1 MPKNNNKNLIDA
13 SKICANNE
21 AVNNLIIENLN
32 GFTEIKNLEEMQPIM
47 NGPFMLSN
55 MRRGTVMGGSYEPI
69 VATLNH
75 NEPNRKY
82 KKNKAHVFDDFTI
95 NNLSDED
102 KARLYV
108 TNAIYATS
116 KSKLLEFAEQ
126 YRKDNNYDYFKFSD
140 TDTKY
145 TMTRADFDFYYKDTK
160 ITTQTLEIK
169 AKAVVTRTKED
180 IRGFIGYNVD
190 IDDVNTVRAQ
200 NLIDDINNGIIP
212 TPTMIVKTGTGLH
225 VWYIFTSP
233 IASKNDKELQKYQ
246 TMMGLFTRKFTH
258 NPRYCGKEEETGS
271 FQHDLPIGQLM
282 RAVGNIYDKYEG
294 CNFPMR
300 GYTSGIYHDFKALN
314 EWADIPEIE
323 ISKKSSVIKYDSKK
337 ARKLSSREYQALF
350 DSFLTESVG
359 HRTRHRN
366 MLFYHMLVEGGMSFE
381 SALVTINN
389 IIDEVNRLYPIE
401 GNMLRNLTEKEAR
414 KFDPKSNKFDLKYY
428 QKYLSTGAMV
438 NSQIYKNHIKREKYR
453 TGLNNSESMKK
464 VCQETVRN
472 IKLRAESL
480 LYALVN
486 TLNNDRKNKSGE
498 AVYHGQQCIIN
509 GYDFTP
515 FVKVHS
521 STYNIGTDRRMMR
534 PVKRSYNIIDN
545 PNTTRHQIV
554 LARIFDYLNG
564 ITTQR
569 VGSTDIYS
577 NRQELIHNLLLAST
591 SQETRDRFYN
601 RYVDVKVPGRYTK
614 SSEELYREIR
624 NYFNILVSLAHHH
637 FEKIREGVRGERAY
651 ITGNILTENYNKVND
666 AIRRVLK
673 LLNAFNKK
681 REAIVKKGE
690 NVDLINAINATNNK
704 SLAFVGAR
712 ETTAQ
717 EIASNELYA
726 MLLNFT
732 NDKVSMVSRF
742 DEYENIL
749 NHINTTNVELT
760 FDDVFNLWIGNNML
774 NRQAKKNEAL
784 FIGELNRR
792 WDRLHALL
800 PIIQRTDSLI
810 RRLIHKGKGGRLRL
824 HGTFMYTCFMHHHLG
839 FLDIL
844 PPDVGFPFATVYKYV
859 GLELTEIGRQFLE
872 YNNDY
877 DKAAELTYP
886 TYDPRT
892 GKRGYSRRDFTDREY
907 MMELAKYYSLS
918 GKYRTD
924 EEVMYKAKQLA
935 IFLSNNDYRF
945 RDFRDTEI
953 RAELLSLL
961 KSEVSDYLDRLH
973 DNAVRFKQQNEVSIV
988 FEDNCDDE
996 AFVENNEIDG
1006 NTEILDETINMTL
1019 DDEEEDVFDSL
1030 EENNLWT

>member
-21 AVNNLIIENLN
+21 AVNNLITEELN
-32 GFTEIKNLEEMQPIM
+32 RFTEIENADEMTQIIK
-47 NGPFMLSN
+47 GQFVLSG
-55 MRRGTVMGGSYEPI
+55 MHRGTVMGGSYVTA
-69 VATLNH
+69 VATLYDGR
-75 NEPNRKY
+75 EY
-82 KKNKAHVFDDFTI
+82 KNKTFISDEFTLK
-95 NNLSDED
+95 NLSDED
-102 KARLYV
+102 KAHLYA

-116 KSKLLEFAEQ
+116 KSKLLESSKQ
-126 YRKDNNYDYFKFSD
+126 YAKDNNYDYCKFSD
-140 TDTKY
+140 TDTNY
-145 TMTRADFDFYYKDTK
+145 TMTSADFDCYYKGTK
-160 ITTQTLEIK
+160 LATQRLEIN
-169 AKAVVTRTKED
+169 TKKIIDRSKSD
-180 IRGFIGYNVD
+180 IRGFTGYNVD
-190 IDDVNTVRAQ
+190 IDNVDATRAK

-212 TPTMIVKTGTGLH
+212 MPTMIVKTGTGLH
-225 VWYIFTSP
+225 IWYIFTSP
-233 IASKNDKELQKYQ
+233 IATNNDKELQKYQ

-294 CNFPMR
+294 CNFPIR
-300 GYTSGIYHDFKALN
+300 GYTSGIYHDFKVLN

-323 ISKKSSVIKYDSKK
+323 ISKKSSAIKYDSKK
-337 ARKLSSREYQALF
+337 ARKLSPREYQALF

-381 SALVTINN
+381 SALIAINN
-389 IIDEVNRLYPIE
+389 IINEVNRLYPVE
-401 GNMLRNLTEKEAR
+401 GNTLRNLTEKEAH
-414 KFDPKSNKFDLKYY
+414 KFDPKSNEFDIKYY
-428 QKYLSTGAMV
+428 NKYLSTGAMV
-438 NSQIYKNHIKREKYR
+438 NSQIYKNHIKQEKHR
-453 TGLNNSESMKK
+453 TGLSQSENMKK

-472 IKLRAESL
+472 IELRAECL
-480 LYALVN
+480 LYAIVN
-486 TLNNDRKNKSGE
+486 NLNSDRKNKSGE
-498 AVYHGQQCIIN
+498 AIYHGQQCIVN
-509 GYDFTP
+509 SYDFTP
-515 FVKVHS
+515 FVMAHS
-521 STYNIGTDRRMMR
+521 TIYNLGKDDRQRT
-534 PVKRSYNIIDN
+534 VKSSYEIIDN
-545 PNTTRHQIV
+545 PNDIRYQIV
-554 LARIFDYLNG
+554 LARVFEYLNG
-564 ITTQR
+564 STIQR
-569 VGSTDIYS
+569 IGSTDIYS

-591 SQETRDRFYN
+591 SQETRDEFYN
-601 RYVDVKVPGRYTK
+601 RYIDVKVPGRYTK

-624 NYFNILVSLAHHH
+624 NYFNILVSLSHHH

-651 ITGNILTENYNKVND
+651 ITGSILTENYNKVND
-666 AIRRVLK
+666 TIRRILK
-673 LLNAFNKK
+673 LLNEFNKK
-681 REAIVKKGE
+681 REAIIKKGVS
-690 NVDLINAINATNNK
+690 VDLINAINATNNK

-712 ETTAQ
+712 ETAAQ

-732 NDKVSMVSRF
+732 NDKINMISRF

-774 NRQAKKNEAL
+774 NRQAKKDEAL

-800 PIIQRTDSLI
+800 PIIQRTDNMI
-810 RRLIHKGKGGRLRL
+810 RRLIHKGKGGKLRL
-824 HGTFMYTCFMHHHLG
+824 HGTFMYMCFMHHHLG
-839 FLDIL
+839 FLDLL
-844 PPDVGFPFATVYKYV
+844 PPDVGFPFATAYKYV

-872 YNNDY
+872 YNHDY
-877 DKAAELTYP
+877 DKATELTYP

-892 GKRGYSRRDFTDREY
+892 GKRGYSRMDFTDREY
-907 MMELAKYYSLS
+907 MMTLARYYSLS

-988 FEDNCDDE
+988 FKDNSDDE
-996 AFVENNEIDG
+996 GFVEKIDG
-1006 NTEILDETINMTL
+1006 NTEILEEVINMTL
-1019 DDEEEDVFDSL
+1019 DDDEEEDVFDSL

>member
-21 AVNNLIIENLN
+21 AVNNLITEELN
-32 GFTEIKNLEEMQPIM
+32 RFTEIENADEMTQIIK
-47 NGPFMLSN
+47 GQFVLSG
-55 MRRGTVMGGSYEPI
+55 MHRGTVMGGSYVTA
-69 VATLNH
+69 VATLYDGR
-75 NEPNRKY
+75 EY
-82 KKNKAHVFDDFTI
+82 KNKTFISDEFTLK
-95 NNLSDED
+95 NLSDED
-102 KARLYV
+102 KAHLYA

-116 KSKLLEFAEQ
+116 KSKLLESSKQ
-126 YRKDNNYDYFKFSD
+126 YAKDNNYDYCKFSD
-140 TDTKY
+140 TDTNY
-145 TMTRADFDFYYKDTK
+145 TMTSADFDCYYKGTK
-160 ITTQTLEIK
+160 LATQRLEIN
-169 AKAVVTRTKED
+169 TKKIIDRSKSD
-180 IRGFIGYNVD
+180 IRGFTGYNVD
-190 IDDVNTVRAQ
+190 IDNVDATRAK

-212 TPTMIVKTGTGLH
+212 MPTMIVKTGTGLH

-233 IASKNDKELQKYQ
+233 IAIKNEKELQKYN
-246 TMMGLFTRKFTH
+246 TMQGLFSRKFTH
-258 NPRYCGKEEETGS
+258 NQRYCGKEEETGS

-337 ARKLSSREYQALF
+337 ARKLSQREYQALF
-350 DSFLTESVG
+350 DSLLTESVG

-381 SALVTINN
+381 SALIAINN
-389 IIDEVNRLYPIE
+389 IINEVNRLYPVE
-401 GNMLRNLTEKEAR
+401 GNTLRNLTEKEAH
-414 KFDPKSNKFDLKYY
+414 KFDPKSNDFDLKYY

-438 NSQIYKNHIKREKYR
+438 NSHIYKNHIKQEKHR
-453 TGLNNSESMKK
+453 TGLSQSENMKK

-472 IKLRAESL
+472 IELRAECL

-486 TLNNDRKNKSGE
+486 DLNNDRKNKSGE
-498 AVYHGQQCIIN
+498 AIYHGQQCIVN

-515 FVKVHS
+515 FVMAHS
-521 STYNIGTDRRMMR
+521 TIYNLGKDDRQRT
-534 PVKRSYNIIDN
+534 VKSSYEIIDN
-545 PNTTRHQIV
+545 PNDIRYQIV
-554 LARIFDYLNG
+554 LARVFEYLNG
-564 ITTQR
+564 STIQR
-569 VGSTDIYS
+569 IGSTDIYS

-591 SQETRDRFYN
+591 SQETRDEFYN
-601 RYVDVKVPGRYTK
+601 RYIDVKVPGRYTK

-624 NYFNILVSLAHHH
+624 NYFNILVSLSHHH

-651 ITGNILTENYNKVND
+651 ITGSILTENYNKVND
-666 AIRRVLK
+666 TIRRILK
-673 LLNAFNKK
+673 LLNEFNKK
-681 REAIVKKGE
+681 REAIIKKGVS
-690 NVDLINAINATNNK
+690 VDLINAINATNNK
-704 SLAFVGAR
+704 SLAFVGTR
-712 ETTAQ
+712 ETAAQ
-717 EIASNELYA
+717 EVASNELYA
-726 MLLNFT
+726 RLLNFT
-732 NDKVSMVSRF
+732 NDKINMISRF

-774 NRQAKKNEAL
+774 NRQAKKDEAL

-800 PIIQRTDSLI
+800 PIIQRTDNMI
-810 RRLIHKGKGGRLRL
+810 RRLIHKGKGGKLRL
-824 HGTFMYTCFMHHHLG
+824 HGTFMYMCFMHHHLG
-839 FLDIL
+839 FLDLL
-844 PPDVGFPFATVYKYV
+844 PPDVGFPFATAYKYV

-872 YNNDY
+872 YNHDY
-877 DKAAELTYP
+877 DKATELTYP

-892 GKRGYSRRDFTDREY
+892 GKRGYSRMDFTDREY
-907 MMELAKYYSLS
+907 MMTLARYYSLS

-988 FEDNCDDE
+988 FKDNSDDE
-996 AFVENNEIDG
+996 GFVEKIDG
-1006 NTEILDETINMTL
+1006 NTEILDETVNMTL
-1019 DDEEEDVFDSL
+1019 DDEEEEDVFDSL

>member
-21 AVNNLIIENLN
+21 AVNNLITEELN
-32 GFTEIKNLEEMQPIM
+32 GFTEIKNLQEMQQIM
-47 NGPFMLSN
+47 NRPFMLSN
-55 MRRGTVMGGSYEPI
+55 MRRGTVIGGSYEPI
-69 VATLNH
+69 VATLN
-75 NEPNRKY
+75 NNRKH
-82 KKNKAHVFDDFTI
+82 KNETRVFDDFTL

-102 KARLYV
+102 KEHLYV

-116 KSKLLEFAEQ
+116 KSKLLESAEQ
-126 YRKDNNYDYFKFSD
+126 YKKDNNYDYFKFSD

-160 ITTQTLEIK
+160 LTTQTLEIK
-169 AKAVVTRTKED
+169 AKAIVERTKKD
-180 IRGFIGYNVD
+180 IRGFIGYNAD
-190 IDDVNTVRAQ
+190 IDDVNSERAK
-200 NLIDDINNGIIP
+200 NLIDNINNGVILM
-212 TPTMIVKTGTGLH
+212 PTMIIVTGTGLH
-225 VWYIFTSP
+225 LWYLFTSP
-233 IASKNDKELQKYQ
+233 IAIKNSKELQKYQ
-246 TMMGLFTRKFTH
+246 TMQGLFSRKFTH
-258 NPRYCGKEEETGS
+258 NPHYCGKEEETGS

-300 GYTSGIYHDFKALN
+300 GYTSGIYHDFKTLN

-323 ISKKSSVIKYDSKK
+323 ISKKSSAIKYDSKK
-337 ARKLSSREYQALF
+337 ARRLSVREYQALF

-381 SALVTINN
+381 NALIAINN
-389 IIDEVNRLYPIE
+389 IINEVNRQYPVE

-414 KFDPKSNKFDLKYY
+414 KFDPKSNEFDLKYY

-438 NSQIYKNHIKREKYR
+438 NSQIYKNHIKQEKYR
-453 TGLNNSESMKK
+453 TGLSQSENMKK

-472 IKLRAESL
+472 IELRAECL

-486 TLNNDRKNKSGE
+486 DLNNDRKNKSGE
-498 AVYHGQQCIIN
+498 AIYHGQQCIVN

-515 FVKVHS
+515 FVMIHS
-521 STYNIGTDRRMMR
+521 TTYNLGKDNRQRT
-534 PVKRSYNIIDN
+534 VKDSYEIVDN
-545 PNTTRHQIV
+545 PTIERHQVV
-554 LARIFDYLNG
+554 LTRVFEYLNG
-564 ITTQR
+564 VTTQR

-591 SQETRDRFYN
+591 SQETRDEFYN
-601 RYVDVKVPGRYTK
+601 RYVDIKVPGRYTK

-637 FEKIREGVRGERAY
+637 FNKIKEGVRGERAY
-651 ITGNILTENYNKVND
+651 ITGKILTENCNKVND
-666 AIRRVLK
+666 AIRRILK
-673 LLNAFNKK
+673 LLNEFNKK
-681 REAIVKKGE
+681 REIVIKKG
-690 NVDLINAINATNNK
+690 VSTDLINIINATNNK

-712 ETTAQ
+712 ETAAQ

-732 NDKVSMVSRF
+732 NDKISMVSRF

-760 FDDVFNLWIGNNML
+760 FDDVFNLWVGNNML
-774 NRQAKKNEAL
+774 NRHAKKNEAL
-784 FIGELNRR
+784 FISELNGR

-800 PIIQRTDSLI
+800 PIIQRTDSMI
-810 RRLIHKGKGGRLRL
+810 RRLIHKGKGGKLRL
-824 HGTFMYTCFMHHHLG
+824 HGTFMYMCFMHHHLG
-839 FLDIL
+839 FLDLL
-844 PPDVGFPFATVYKYV
+844 PPDVGFPFATAYKYV

-872 YNNDY
+872 YNHDY

-945 RDFRDTEI
+945 RDIRDTEI

-973 DNAVRFKQQNEVSIV
+973 DNAVRFKQQNEVTIV

-996 AFVENNEIDG
+996 ASIENSEIDG
-1006 NTEILDETINMTL
+1006 NIEILDETINMTL
-1019 DDEEEDVFDSL
+1019 DDNEEEDVFDSL
-1030 EENNLWT
+1030 EEKNLWT

>member
-13 SKICANNE
+13 SKICSNNE

-82 KKNKAHVFDDFTI
+82 KKNKACVFDDFTI

-116 KSKLLEFAEQ
+116 KSKLLESAEQ

-190 IDDVNTVRAQ
+190 IDDVNSTKAK
-200 NLIDDINNGIIP
+200 NFINDINNGAILM
-212 TPTMIVKTGTGLH
+212 PTMIIVTGTGLH
-225 VWYIFTSP
+225 IWYIFTSP
-233 IASKNDKELQKYQ
+233 IAIKNEKELQKYQ
-246 TMMGLFTRKFTH
+246 TMHGLFSRKFTH

-294 CNFPMR
+294 CNFPIR
-300 GYTSGIYHDFKALN
+300 GYTSGIYYDFKALN
-314 EWADIPEIE
+314 EWANIPEIE

-350 DSFLTESVG
+350 DSLLTESVG

-389 IIDEVNRLYPIE
+389 IINEVNRLYPVE
-401 GNMLRNLTEKEAR
+401 GNMLRNLIEKEAR
-414 KFDPKSNKFDLKYY
+414 KFDPESNEFDLKYY
-428 QKYLSTGAMV
+428 QKYLSTSAMV
-438 NSQIYKNHIKREKYR
+438 NSQIYKNHIKQEKHR
-453 TGLNNSESMKK
+453 TGLSQSENMKK

-472 IKLRAESL
+472 IKLRAECL
-480 LYALVN
+480 LYAIVN
-486 TLNNDRKNKSGE
+486 NLNNDRKNKSGE
-498 AVYHGQQCIIN
+498 AIYHRQQCIVN

-515 FVKVHS
+515 FVMAHS
-521 STYNIGTDRRMMR
+521 TIYSLGKDERQRT
-534 PVKRSYNIIDN
+534 VKSSYEIIDN
-545 PNTTRHQIV
+545 PNNIRHQIL
-554 LARIFDYLNG
+554 LARVFEYLNG

-591 SQETRDRFYN
+591 SQETRDEFYN

-614 SSEELYREIR
+614 NSEELYREIR
-624 NYFNILVSLAHHH
+624 NYFNILLSLAHHH
-637 FEKIREGVRGERAY
+637 FDKIKEGVRGERAY
-651 ITGNILTENYNKVND
+651 ITGKILTENYNKVND
-666 AIRRVLK
+666 AIRRILK
-673 LLNAFNKK
+673 LLNEFNKK
-681 REAIVKKGE
+681 REIVVKKGVS
-690 NVDLINAINATNNK
+690 VDLINAINATNNK

-732 NDKVSMVSRF
+732 NDKISMVSRF

-760 FDDVFNLWIGNNML
+760 FDNVFNLWIGNNML
-774 NRQAKKNEAL
+774 NRQAKKDEAL
-784 FIGELNRR
+784 FISELNRR

-810 RRLIHKGKGGRLRL
+810 RRLIHKGKGGKLRL
-824 HGTFMYTCFMHHHLG
+824 HGTFMYMCFMHHHLG

-844 PPDVGFPFATVYKYV
+844 PPDVGFPFATAYKYV

-872 YNNDY
+872 YNHDY
-877 DKAAELTYP
+877 DKVAELTYP

-907 MMELAKYYSLS
+907 MMTLAKYYSLS

-945 RDFRDTEI
+945 RDIRDTEI

-973 DNAVRFKQQNEVSIV
+973 DNAVRFKQQNEVTIV
-988 FEDNCDDE
+988 FEDNHDE
-996 AFVENNEIDG
+996 EYLEDG
-1006 NTEILDETINMTL
+1006 NAEILDETINMTL
-1019 DDEEEDVFDSL
+1019 DDDEEEDVFDSL
-1030 EENNLWT
+1030 EEKNLWT

>member
-13 SKICANNE
+13 SKICANDE
-21 AVNNLIIENLN
+21 AVNNLITEELN
-32 GFTEIKNLEEMQPIM
+32 GFTEIKDAEEMTQIINEQFISSDM
-47 NGPFMLSN
+47 H
-55 MRRGTVMGGSYEPI
+55 RGTVMGGSYEPA
-69 VATLNH
+69 VATLYDGR
-75 NEPNRKY
+75 EY
-82 KKNKAHVFDDFTI
+82 KNKTFISDEFTLK
-95 NNLSDED
+95 NLSDED
-102 KARLYV
+102 KAHLYV

-116 KSKLLEFAEQ
+116 KSKLLESSRQ
-126 YRKDNNYDYFKFSD
+126 YAKENNYDYCKFSD
-140 TDTKY
+140 TDTNY
-145 TMTRADFDFYYKDTK
+145 TMTSADFDCYYKGTK
-160 ITTQTLEIK
+160 LATQRLEINTK
-169 AKAVVTRTKED
+169 KIIDRTKPN

-190 IDDVNTVRAQ
+190 IDNVDDVRAK
-200 NLIDDINNGIIP
+200 NIIDDINNDVIP
-212 TPTMIVKTGTGLH
+212 KPTMIVKTGTGLH

-233 IASKNDKELQKYQ
+233 IATKNDKELKKYQ

-323 ISKKSSVIKYDSKK
+323 ISKKSSAIKYDSKK
-337 ARKLSSREYQALF
+337 ARRLSAREYQALF

-366 MLFYHMLVEGGMSFE
+366 ILFYHMLVEGGMSFE
-381 SALVTINN
+381 NALIAINN
-389 IIDEVNRLYPIE
+389 IINEVNRLYPVE
-401 GNMLRNLTEKEAR
+401 GNMLRNLTVNEAR
-414 KFDPKSNKFDLKYY
+414 KFDPKSNEFDLKYY

-438 NSQIYKNHIKREKYR
+438 NSQIYKNHIKQEKHR
-453 TGLNNSESMKK
+453 TGLSQSENMKK

-472 IKLRAESL
+472 IELRAECL
-480 LYALVN
+480 LYALIN
-486 TLNNDRKNKSGE
+486 NLNNDRKNKSGE
-498 AVYHGQQCIIN
+498 AIYHGQQCIVN

-515 FVKVHS
+515 FVMAHS
-521 STYNIGTDRRMMR
+521 TIYNLGKDDRQRT
-534 PVKRSYNIIDN
+534 VKSSYEIIDN
-545 PNTTRHQIV
+545 PNDIRYQIV
-554 LARIFDYLNG
+554 LARVFEYLNG
-564 ITTQR
+564 STIQR
-569 VGSTDIYS
+569 IGSTDIYS

-591 SQETRDRFYN
+591 SQETRDEFYN

-624 NYFNILVSLAHHH
+624 NYFNILVSLSHHH

-651 ITGNILTENYNKVND
+651 ITGSILTENYNKVND
-666 AIRRVLK
+666 AIRRISK
-673 LLNAFNKK
+673 LLNEFNKK
-681 REAIVKKGE
+681 REAIIKKGE

-704 SLAFVGAR
+704 SLAFVGNR
-712 ETTAQ
+712 ETAAQ

-726 MLLNFT
+726 MLLNYT
-732 NDKVSMVSRF
+732 DNNLTMVSRF

-749 NHINTTNVELT
+749 NHINTTNIELT
-760 FDDVFNLWIGNNML
+760 FDNVFNLWIGNNML
-774 NRQAKKNEAL
+774 SRQAKKNEAL
-784 FIGELNRR
+784 FISELNRR

-824 HGTFMYTCFMHHHLG
+824 HGTFMYMCFMHHHLG

-844 PPDVGFPFATVYKYV
+844 PPDVGFPFATAYKYV
-859 GLELTEIGRQFLE
+859 GLELTNIGRQFLE
-872 YNNDY
+872 YNHDY

-907 MMELAKYYSLS
+907 MMELAKYYRLS

-935 IFLSNNDYRF
+935 IFLCNNDYRF
-945 RDFRDTEI
+945 RDIRDTEI
-953 RAELLSLL
+953 RAELLTLL
-961 KSEVSDYLDRLH
+961 KFETSDYLDRLH
-973 DNAVRFKQQNEVSIV
+973 DNAIRFKQQSEVSIV
-988 FEDNCDDE
+988 FEDNH
-996 AFVENNEIDG
+996 NEEYLEDG
-1006 NTEILDETINMTL
+1006 NTEILDEVINMTL
-1019 DDEEEDVFDSL
+1019 DDEEEEDVFDNF

>member
-21 AVNNLIIENLN
+21 AVNNLITEELN
-32 GFTEIKNLEEMQPIM
+32 RFTEIKNLEEMQQIM

-69 VATLNH
+69 VATLYDG
-75 NEPNRKY
+75 KGY
-82 KKNKAHVFDDFTI
+82 KNKTFISDEFTLK
-95 NNLSDED
+95 NLSDED
-102 KARLYV
+102 KAHLYV

-116 KSKLLEFAEQ
+116 KSKLLESAEQ
-126 YRKDNNYDYFKFSD
+126 YKKDNNYDYFKFSD

-145 TMTRADFDFYYKDTK
+145 TMTSADFDFYYKDTK
-160 ITTQTLEIK
+160 VTTQTLKINT
-169 AKAVVTRTKED
+169 KAVVKHTKED
-180 IRGFIGYNVD
+180 IRGFTSYNIDIDNVD
-190 IDDVNTVRAQ
+190 TVRAK
-200 NLIDDINNGIIP
+200 NLIDDINNDVIP

-225 VWYIFTSP
+225 IWYIFTSP
-233 IASKNDKELQKYQ
+233 IASKNSKELQKYQ

-258 NPRYCGKEEETGS
+258 DPRYCGKEEETGS

-323 ISKKSSVIKYDSKK
+323 ISKKSSAIKYDSKK

-350 DSFLTESVG
+350 DSLLTESVG

-366 MLFYHMLVEGGMSFE
+366 ILFYHMLVEGGMTFNN
-381 SALVTINN
+381 ALITINN
-389 IIDEVNRLYPIE
+389 IINEVNRQYPVE

-414 KFDPKSNKFDLKYY
+414 KFDPKSNEFDLKYY

-438 NSQIYKNHIKREKYR
+438 NSQIYKNHIKQEKYR
-453 TGLNNSESMKK
+453 TGLNRSENMKR
-464 VCQETVRN
+464 VSQEVVRN
-472 IKLRAESL
+472 IELRSECL
-480 LYALVN
+480 LYAIVN

-498 AVYHGQQCIIN
+498 AIYHGQQCIIGN
-509 GYDFTP
+509 YDFTP
-515 FVKVHS
+515 FVMTHNNI
-521 STYNIGTDRRMMR
+521 YNLGNDKRQRT
-534 PVKRSYNIIDN
+534 VKDSYEIIDN
-545 PNTTRHQIV
+545 PNIERYQIM
-554 LARIFDYLNG
+554 LGRIFEYLNG
-564 ITTQR
+564 NTTQR
-569 VGSTDIYS
+569 IGSTDIYS

-591 SQETRDRFYN
+591 SQETRNEFYN
-601 RYVDVKVPGRYTK
+601 RYVDVKIPCRYTK
-614 SSEELYREIR
+614 TSEELYREIR

-637 FEKIREGVRGERAY
+637 FNKIKEGVRGERAY
-651 ITGNILTENYNKVND
+651 ITGNTLTENCNKVNN
-666 AIRRVLK
+666 AIKRMLK
-673 LLNAFNKK
+673 LLNAFKVK
-681 REAIVKKGE
+681 RENVVKKGVS
-690 NVDLINAINATNNK
+690 VDLINAINATNNK

-712 ETTAQ
+712 ETMAQ

-732 NDKVSMVSRF
+732 NDKISMVSRF
-742 DEYENIL
+742 NEYENIL

-760 FDDVFNLWIGNNML
+760 FDNVFNIWIGNNML

-810 RRLIHKGKGGRLRL
+810 RRLIHKGKGGKLRL
-824 HGTFMYTCFMHHHLG
+824 HGTFMYMCFMHHHLG

-844 PPDVGFPFATVYKYV
+844 PPDVGFPFATAYKYV

-872 YNNDY
+872 YNHDY

-907 MMELAKYYSLS
+907 MMTLARYYSLS

-973 DNAVRFKQQNEVSIV
+973 DNAVRFKQQNEVTIV
-988 FEDNCDDE
+988 FGDSCDNE
-996 AFVENNEIDG
+996 AFVENSEIDG

-1030 EENNLWT
+1030 EEKNLWT

>member
-1 MPKNNNKNLIDA
+1 MPNNNKNLIDA

-21 AVNNLIIENLN
+21 VVNNLITEELNRFNEIE
-32 GFTEIKNLEEMQPIM
+32 NLEEMQQIM
-47 NGPFMLSN
+47 NGPFMSSN

-69 VATLNH
+69 VATLN
-75 NEPNRKY
+75 NDRKC
-82 KKNKAHVFDDFTI
+82 KNIARVFDDFTL

-102 KARLYV
+102 KAHLYV

-116 KSKLLEFAEQ
+116 KSKLLESAEQ

-190 IDDVNTVRAQ
+190 IDDVNSTRAK
-200 NLIDDINNGIIP
+200 NFINDINNGAILM
-212 TPTMIVKTGTGLH
+212 PTMIIVTGTGLH
-225 VWYIFTSP
+225 IWYIFTSP
-233 IASKNDKELQKYQ
+233 IAIKNKKELQKYQ
-246 TMMGLFTRKFTH
+246 TMHGLFSRKFTH

-294 CNFPMR
+294 CNFPIR
-300 GYTSGIYHDFKALN
+300 GYTSGIYYDFKALN
-314 EWADIPEIE
+314 EWANIPEIE
-323 ISKKSSVIKYDSKK
+323 TSKKSSVIKYDSKK

-350 DSFLTESVG
+350 DSLLTESVG

-389 IIDEVNRLYPIE
+389 IINEVNRLYPVE

-414 KFDPKSNKFDLKYY
+414 KFDPKSNEFDLKYY

-438 NSQIYKNHIKREKYR
+438 NSQIYKNHIKQEKHR
-453 TGLNNSESMKK
+453 TGLSQSENMKK

-472 IKLRAESL
+472 IKLRAECL
-480 LYALVN
+480 LYAIVN
-486 TLNNDRKNKSGE
+486 NLNNDRKNKSGE
-498 AVYHGQQCIIN
+498 AIYHRQQCIVN

-515 FVKVHS
+515 FVMAHS
-521 STYNIGTDRRMMR
+521 TIYNLGKDERQRT
-534 PVKRSYNIIDN
+534 VKSSYEIIDN
-545 PNTTRHQIV
+545 PNNIRHQIL
-554 LARIFDYLNG
+554 LARVFEYLNG

-591 SQETRDRFYN
+591 SQETRDEFYN

-614 SSEELYREIR
+614 NSEELYREIR
-624 NYFNILVSLAHHH
+624 NYFNILLSLAHHH
-637 FEKIREGVRGERAY
+637 FDKIKEGVRGERAY
-651 ITGNILTENYNKVND
+651 ITGKILTENYNKVND
-666 AIRRVLK
+666 AIRRILK
-673 LLNAFNKK
+673 LLNEFNKK
-681 REAIVKKGE
+681 REIVVKKGVS
-690 NVDLINAINATNNK
+690 VDLINAINATNNK

-732 NDKVSMVSRF
+732 NDKISMVSRF

-760 FDDVFNLWIGNNML
+760 FDNVFNLWIGNNML
-774 NRQAKKNEAL
+774 NRQAKKDEAL
-784 FIGELNRR
+784 FISELNRR

-810 RRLIHKGKGGRLRL
+810 RRLIHKGKGGKLRL
-824 HGTFMYTCFMHHHLG
+824 HGTFMYMCFMHHHLG

-872 YNNDY
+872 YNHDY

-907 MMELAKYYSLS
+907 MMALAKYYSLS

-945 RDFRDTEI
+945 KDFRDTEI

-996 AFVENNEIDG
+996 AVVENNEIDS
-1006 NTEILDETINMTL
+1006 NTEILDETINIVL
-1019 DDEEEDVFDSL
+1019 DDDEEEDIFDSL
-1030 EENNLWT
+1030 EEKNLLT

>member
-21 AVNNLIIENLN
+21 AVNNLITEELN

-47 NGPFMLSN
+47 NGPFMSSN
-55 MRRGTVMGGSYEPI
+55 MRRGTVMGGCYEPI
-69 VATLNH
+69 VATLN
-75 NEPNRKY
+75 NDRKRR
-82 KKNKAHVFDDFTI
+82 NITRVFDDFTL

-102 KARLYV
+102 KTRLYV

-116 KSKLLEFAEQ
+116 KSKLLESAEQ
-126 YRKDNNYDYFKFSD
+126 YKKDNNYDYFKFSD

-160 ITTQTLEIK
+160 LTTQTLEIK

-190 IDDVNTVRAQ
+190 IDDVDSTRAK
-200 NLIDDINNGIIP
+200 NLIDDINNGVIP

-233 IASKNDKELQKYQ
+233 IATKNEKELQKYQ
-246 TMMGLFTRKFTH
+246 TMHGLFSRKFTH

-337 ARKLSSREYQALF
+337 ARKLSQREYQALF
-350 DSFLTESVG
+350 DSLLTESVG

-366 MLFYHMLVEGGMSFE
+366 MLFYHMLVEGGMTFE
-381 SALVTINN
+381 RALIVINN
-389 IIDEVNRLYPIE
+389 MINEVNRLYPVE

-414 KFDPKSNKFDLKYY
+414 KFDPKSNEFDIKYY
-428 QKYLSTGAMV
+428 NKYLSTSAIV
-438 NSQIYKNHIKREKYR
+438 NSQIYKNHIKQEKHR
-453 TGLNNSESMKK
+453 TGLSQSENMKK
-464 VCQETVRN
+464 VSQETVRN
-472 IKLRAESL
+472 IELRAECL

-498 AVYHGQQCIIN
+498 AIYNRQQCIIGN
-509 GYDFTP
+509 YDFTP
-515 FVKVHS
+515 FVMSHS
-521 STYNIGTDRRMMR
+521 TTYNLGKDKRQRT
-534 PVKRSYNIIDN
+534 VKDSYEIINN
-545 PNTTRHQIV
+545 PNDSRYQIV
-554 LARIFDYLNG
+554 LARVFEYLNG
-564 ITTQR
+564 NTIQR
-569 VGSTDIYS
+569 IGSTDIYS

-591 SQETRDRFYN
+591 SQETRDEFYN
-601 RYVDVKVPGRYTK
+601 RYSSVTVPGRYTLN
-614 SSEELYREIR
+614 SEELYREIR
-624 NYFNILVSLAHHH
+624 NYFNILLSLAHHH
-637 FEKIREGVRGERAY
+637 FNKIKEGVRGERSY
-651 ITGNILTENYNKVND
+651 ITGSILTENYNKVND
-666 AIRRVLK
+666 AIRRILK
-673 LLNAFNKK
+673 LLNEFNKK
-681 REAIVKKGE
+681 RETVVKKGQS
-690 NVDLINAINATNNK
+690 VDLINAINATNNK
-704 SLAFVGAR
+704 SLAFVGTR
-712 ETTAQ
+712 ETAAQ

-732 NDKVSMVSRF
+732 DSKIDMSSRF
-742 DEYENIL
+742 NEYENIL
-749 NHINTTNVELT
+749 NHINVTNVELT
-760 FDDVFNLWIGNNML
+760 FDNVFNLWVGNNML
-774 NRQAKKNEAL
+774 NRQAKKDEAL
-784 FIGELNRR
+784 FISELNRR

-800 PIIQRTDSLI
+800 PVIQRTDSLI
-810 RRLIHKGKGGRLRL
+810 RRLIHKGKGGKLRL
-824 HGTFMYTCFMHHHLG
+824 HGTFMYMCFMRHHLG
-839 FLDIL
+839 FLDML
-844 PPDVGFPFATVYKYV
+844 PPDVGFPFATAYKYV

-872 YNNDY
+872 YNHDY

-918 GKYRTD
+918 GKYRSD
-924 EEVMYKAKQLA
+924 EEVIYKAKQLA
-935 IFLSNNDYRF
+935 IFLCNNDYRF
-945 RDFRDTEI
+945 RDIRDTEI
-953 RAELLSLL
+953 RAELLTLL
-961 KSEVSDYLDRLH
+961 KSETSDYLDRLH
-973 DNAVRFKQQNEVSIV
+973 ESAVEFKQQNEVYVV
-988 FEDNCDDE
+988 FEDNHSE
-996 AFVENNEIDG
+996 EVSVENSEIDG
-1006 NTEILDETINMTL
+1006 NTEILDEVINMTL
-1019 DDEEEDVFDSL
+1019 DDDEEEDVFDSL
-1030 EENNLWT
+1030 EENILWT

>member
-1 MPKNNNKNLIDA
+1 MPTKNNKNLIDA
-13 SKICANNE
+13 SKICANDE
-21 AVNNLIIENLN
+21 AVNNLITEELNRFHEIENLQ
-32 GFTEIKNLEEMQPIM
+32 EMQQIM
-47 NGPFMLSN
+47 NGQFMSSN
-55 MRRGTVMGGSYEPI
+55 MHKGTVMGGSY
-69 VATLNH
+69 VTAAATLYDGR
-75 NEPNRKY
+75 EYKNRT
-82 KKNKAHVFDDFTI
+82 FISDEFTLK
-95 NNLSDED
+95 NLSDED
-102 KARLYV
+102 KAHLYI

-116 KSKLLEFAEQ
+116 KSKLLESSKQ
-126 YRKDNNYDYFKFSD
+126 YAKDNNYDYCKFSD
-140 TDTKY
+140 TDTNY
-145 TMTRADFDFYYKDTK
+145 TMTSADFDCYYKGTK
-160 ITTQTLEIK
+160 LTTQRLEINTK
-169 AKAVVTRTKED
+169 KIIDRTKPN

-190 IDDVNTVRAQ
+190 IDNVDSTRAK

-212 TPTMIVKTGTGLH
+212 MPTMIVKTGTGLH

-233 IASKNDKELQKYQ
+233 IATKNEKELQKYQ
-246 TMMGLFTRKFTH
+246 TMHGLFSRKFTH

-337 ARKLSSREYQALF
+337 ARKLSVREYQALF
-350 DSFLTESVG
+350 DSLLTESVG

-381 SALVTINN
+381 RALIVINN
-389 IIDEVNRLYPIE
+389 IIDEVNRLYPVE

-438 NSQIYKNHIKREKYR
+438 NSQIYKNHIKQEKYR
-453 TGLNNSESMKK
+453 TGLSQSENMKK

-472 IKLRAESL
+472 IELRAECL

-486 TLNNDRKNKSGE
+486 NLNNDRKNKSGE
-498 AVYHGQQCIIN
+498 AIYHGQQCIIDN
-509 GYDFTP
+509 YDFTP
-515 FVKVHS
+515 FVMVHS
-521 STYNIGTDRRMMR
+521 STYNIGTDRRMIR
-534 PVKRSYNIIDN
+534 PIKRSYAIIDN
-545 PNTTRHQIV
+545 PDTTRHQII
-554 LARIFDYLNG
+554 LGRIFEYLNG
-564 ITTQR
+564 NTTQR
-569 VGSTDIYS
+569 IGSTDIYS

-591 SQETRDRFYN
+591 SQETRDEFYN

-651 ITGNILTENYNKVND
+651 ITGKILTENYNKVND
-666 AIRRVLK
+666 TIRRILK
-673 LLNAFNKK
+673 LLNEFNKK
-681 REAIVKKGE
+681 REIVVKKGVS
-690 NVDLINAINATNNK
+690 VDLINMINATNNK

-712 ETTAQ
+712 ETAAQ

-732 NDKVSMVSRF
+732 NDKISMVNRF

-760 FDDVFNLWIGNNML
+760 FDNVFNLWIGNNML

-810 RRLIHKGKGGRLRL
+810 RRLIHKGKGGKLRL
-824 HGTFMYTCFMHHHLG
+824 HGTFMYMCFMHHHLG
-839 FLDIL
+839 FLDLL
-844 PPDVGFPFATVYKYV
+844 PPDVGFPFATTYKYV

-872 YNNDY
+872 YNHDY

-945 RDFRDTEI
+945 RDIRDTEI
-953 RAELLSLL
+953 RTELLSLL
-961 KSEVSDYLDRLH
+961 KSEVSDYLDRLY
-973 DNAVRFKQQNEVSIV
+973 DNAVKFKQQNEVTIV
-988 FEDNCDDE
+988 FEDNRDDE

-1006 NTEILDETINMTL
+1006 NTEISEETINMTL
-1019 DDEEEDVFDSL
+1019 DDEEDMFDSL
-1030 EENNLWT
+1030 EEKNLWT

>member
-21 AVNNLIIENLN
+21 TVNNLITEELN
-32 GFTEIKNLEEMQPIM
+32 GFCEIESLEEMGLIM
-47 NGPFMLSN
+47 NEPFMSSN

-75 NEPNRKY
+75 D
-82 KKNKAHVFDDFTI
+82 KKRRNMTRVFDDFTL

-102 KARLYV
+102 KAHLYV

-116 KSKLLEFAEQ
+116 KSKLLESAGKYAE
-126 YRKDNNYDYFKFSD
+126 DNNYDYFKFSD

-145 TMTRADFDFYYKDTK
+145 TMTSADLDFYYKGTK
-160 ITTQTLEIK
+160 LTTQTLKINT
-169 AKAVVTRTKED
+169 KAVVKHTKED
-180 IRGFIGYNVD
+180 IRGFTSYNIDIDNVD
-190 IDDVNTVRAQ
+190 STRAK
-200 NLIDDINNGIIP
+200 NLIDDINNGVIH

-233 IASKNDKELQKYQ
+233 IATKNEKELQKYQ
-246 TMMGLFTRKFTH
+246 TMQNLFARKFTH

-294 CNFPMR
+294 CNFPIR
-300 GYTSGIYHDFKALN
+300 GYTSGIYHDFDALN

-323 ISKKSSVIKYDSKK
+323 ISKKSSAIKYDSKK

-366 MLFYHMLVEGGMSFE
+366 LLFHHMLVEGGMTFDN
-381 SALVTINN
+381 ALTAINN
-389 IIDEVNRLYPIE
+389 MIDEVNRLYPVE
-401 GNMLRNLTEKEAR
+401 GNLLRNLTVNEAS
-414 KFDPKSNKFDLKYY
+414 KFDPNSKDFDYRYY
-428 QKYLSTGAMV
+428 TKYLSTSAMV
-438 NSQIYKNHIKREKYR
+438 DSQIYKNHIKQEKHR
-453 TGLNNSESMKK
+453 TGLSQSENMKK

-472 IKLRAESL
+472 IELRAESL

-486 TLNNDRKNKSGE
+486 NLNNDRKNKSGE
-498 AVYHGQQCIIN
+498 AIYHGQQCIIN
-509 GYDFTP
+509 DYDFTP
-515 FVKVHS
+515 FVMAHS
-521 STYNIGTDRRMMR
+521 TIYNLGKDERQRT
-534 PVKRSYNIIDN
+534 VKGSYEIIDN
-545 PNTTRHQIV
+545 PNDIRHQIV
-554 LARIFDYLNG
+554 LARVFEHLNG
-564 ITTQR
+564 STIQR
-569 VGSTDIYS
+569 IGSTDIYS
-577 NRQELIHNLLLAST
+577 NRQKLIHNLLLAST
-591 SQETRDRFYN
+591 SQETRDEFYN

-624 NYFNILVSLAHHH
+624 NYFNILVSLSHHH
-637 FEKIREGVRGERAY
+637 FNKIKEGVRGECAY
-651 ITGNILTENYNKVND
+651 ITGKILTENYNKVND
-666 AIRRVLK
+666 TIRRILK
-673 LLNAFNKK
+673 LLNEFNKK
-681 REAIVKKGE
+681 REIVVKKGVS
-690 NVDLINAINATNNK
+690 VDLINAINATNNK
-704 SLAFVGAR
+704 SLAFVGVR
-712 ETTAQ
+712 ETAAQ

-732 NDKVSMVSRF
+732 NDKINMISRF
-742 DEYENIL
+742 DMYENIL

-760 FDDVFNLWIGNNML
+760 FDDVFNLWVGNNML

-792 WDRLHALL
+792 WDRLHTLL
-800 PIIQRTDSLI
+800 PIIQRTDSMI
-810 RRLIHKGKGGRLRL
+810 RRLIHKGKGGKLRL
-824 HGTFMYTCFMHHHLG
+824 HGTFMYMCFIHHHLG

-844 PPDVGFPFATVYKYV
+844 PPDVGFPFATAYKYV
-859 GLELTEIGRQFLE
+859 GLELTNIGRQFLE
-872 YNNDY
+872 YNHDY

-892 GKRGYSRRDFTDREY
+892 GKRGYSRKDFTDREY
-907 MMELAKYYSLS
+907 MMTLAKYYSLS

-924 EEVMYKAKQLA
+924 EEVMYKTKQLA

-945 RDFRDTEI
+945 KDFRDTEI

-988 FEDNCDDE
+988 FEDNRDDE
-996 AFVENNEIDG
+996 AVIENNEIDG
-1006 NTEILDETINMTL
+1006 NTEISEETINIVL

>member
-1 MPKNNNKNLIDA
+1 MPTKDNKNLIDA

-21 AVNNLIIENLN
+21 AVNNLITEELN

-47 NGPFMLSN
+47 NGPFMSSN

-75 NEPNRKY
+75 D
-82 KKNKAHVFDDFTI
+82 KKRRNITRVFDDFTL

-102 KARLYV
+102 KTRLYV

-116 KSKLLEFAEQ
+116 KSKLLESAEQ
-126 YRKDNNYDYFKFSD
+126 YKKDNNYDYFKFSD

-160 ITTQTLEIK
+160 LTTQTLEIK
-169 AKAVVTRTKED
+169 TKAVVTRTKED

-190 IDDVNTVRAQ
+190 IDDVNSERAK
-200 NLIDDINNGIIP
+200 NLIDNINNGVILM
-212 TPTMIVKTGTGLH
+212 PTMIIVTGTGLH
-225 VWYIFTSP
+225 IWYIFTSP
-233 IASKNDKELQKYQ
+233 IAIKNEKELQKYNIMQ
-246 TMMGLFTRKFTH
+246 GLFSRKFTH
-258 NPRYCGKEEETGS
+258 NPHYCGKEEETGS

-294 CNFPMR
+294 CNFPIR

-323 ISKKSSVIKYDSKK
+323 INKKSSVIKYDSKK
-337 ARKLSSREYQALF
+337 ARKLSAREYQALF
-350 DSFLTESVG
+350 DSLLTESVG

-389 IIDEVNRLYPIE
+389 IINEVNRLYPVE

-414 KFDPKSNKFDLKYY
+414 KFDPKSNDFDLKYY

-438 NSQIYKNHIKREKYR
+438 NSQIYKNHIKQEKYR
-453 TGLNNSESMKK
+453 TGLSQSENMKK
-464 VCQETVRN
+464 LSQEVVHYIN
-472 IKLRAESL
+472 LRSECL

-486 TLNNDRKNKSGE
+486 NLNNDRKNKSGE
-498 AVYHGQQCIIN
+498 AIYYGQQCIVN

-515 FVKVHS
+515 FVMSHS
-521 STYNIGTDRRMMR
+521 TTYNLGKDNRQRT
-534 PVKRSYNIIDN
+534 VKDSYEIIDN
-545 PNTTRHQIV
+545 PTIERHQVV
-554 LARIFDYLNG
+554 LTRVFEYLNG
-564 ITTQR
+564 STIQHI
-569 VGSTDIYS
+569 GSTDIYS

-591 SQETRDRFYN
+591 SQETRDEFYN

-624 NYFNILVSLAHHH
+624 NYFNILVSLSHYH
-637 FEKIREGVRGERAY
+637 FNKIKEGVRGERAY
-651 ITGNILTENYNKVND
+651 ITGKILTENCNKVND
-666 AIRRVLK
+666 TIRRILK
-673 LLNAFNKK
+673 LLNEFNKK
-681 REAIVKKGE
+681 REIVVKKGVS
-690 NVDLINAINATNNK
+690 VDLINAINATNNK

-712 ETTAQ
+712 ETAAQ

-732 NDKVSMVSRF
+732 NDKISMVSRF

-749 NHINTTNVELT
+749 NHISTTNVELT
-760 FDDVFNLWIGNNML
+760 FDNVFNLWIGNNML

-810 RRLIHKGKGGRLRL
+810 RRLIHKGKGGKLRL
-824 HGTFMYTCFMHHHLG
+824 HGTFMYMCFMHHHLG

-872 YNNDY
+872 YNHDY

-907 MMELAKYYSLS
+907 MMTLARYYSLS

-988 FEDNCDDE
+988 FKDNSDDE
-996 AFVENNEIDG
+996 AFVENSEIDG

-1019 DDEEEDVFDSL
+1019 DDNEEEDVFDSL
-1030 EENNLWT
+1030 EEKNLWT

>member
-1 MPKNNNKNLIDA
+1 MPNNNKNLIDA

-21 AVNNLIIENLN
+21 AVNNLITEELN
-32 GFTEIKNLEEMQPIM
+32 RFTEIKNLEEMQPIM

-69 VATLNH
+69 VATLN
-75 NEPNRKY
+75 NDRKHR
-82 KKNKAHVFDDFTI
+82 NKTRVFDDFTI

-116 KSKLLEFAEQ
+116 KSKLLESAEQ
-126 YRKDNNYDYFKFSD
+126 YKKDNNYDYFKFSD

-145 TMTRADFDFYYKDTK
+145 TMTNADFDFYYKDTK
-160 ITTQTLEIK
+160 VTTQTLKINTK
-169 AKAVVTRTKED
+169 AIVTRTKED
-180 IRGFIGYNVD
+180 IRGFIGYNAD
-190 IDDVNTVRAQ
+190 IDDVDSTKAK
-200 NLIDDINNGIIP
+200 NLIDNINNGVIP
-212 TPTMIVKTGTGLH
+212 TPTMIIVTGTGAHL
-225 VWYIFTSP
+225 WYIFTSP
-233 IASKNDKELQKYQ
+233 IAIKNEKELQKYN
-246 TMMGLFTRKFTH
+246 TMQGLFSRKFTH
-258 NPRYCGKEEETGS
+258 NPHYCGKEEETGS

-350 DSFLTESVG
+350 DSLLTESVG

-366 MLFYHMLVEGGMSFE
+366 MLFYHMLVEGGMSFDN
-381 SALVTINN
+381 ALIAINN
-389 IIDEVNRLYPIE
+389 IIDEVNRLYPVE

-414 KFDPKSNKFDLKYY
+414 KFDPKSNEFDLKYY

-438 NSQIYKNHIKREKYR
+438 NSQIYKNHIKQEKYR
-453 TGLNNSESMKK
+453 TGLNRSENMKR
-464 VCQETVRN
+464 VSQEVVRN
-472 IKLRAESL
+472 IELRSECL
-480 LYALVN
+480 LYAIVN

-498 AVYHGQQCIIN
+498 AIYHGQQCIIGN
-509 GYDFTP
+509 YDFTP
-515 FVKVHS
+515 FVMTHNNI
-521 STYNIGTDRRMMR
+521 YNLGNDKRQRT
-534 PVKRSYNIIDN
+534 VKDSYEIIDN
-545 PNTTRHQIV
+545 PNIERYQIM
-554 LARIFDYLNG
+554 LGRIFEYLNG
-564 ITTQR
+564 NTTQR
-569 VGSTDIYS
+569 IGSTDIYS

-591 SQETRDRFYN
+591 SQETRNEFYN
-601 RYVDVKVPGRYTK
+601 RYVDVKIPCRYTK
-614 SSEELYREIR
+614 TSEELYREIR

-637 FEKIREGVRGERAY
+637 FNKIKEGVRGERAY

-673 LLNAFNKK
+673 LLNEFNKK
-681 REAIVKKGE
+681 RENVVKKGVS
-690 NVDLINAINATNNK
+690 VDLINAINATNNK

-732 NDKVSMVSRF
+732 NDKISMVSRF

-760 FDDVFNLWIGNNML
+760 FDNVFNLWIGNNML

-810 RRLIHKGKGGRLRL
+810 RRLIHKGKGGKLRL

-844 PPDVGFPFATVYKYV
+844 PPDVGFPFATAYKYV

-872 YNNDY
+872 YNHDY

-907 MMELAKYYSLS
+907 MMTLARYYSLS

-973 DNAVRFKQQNEVSIV
+973 DNAVKFKQQNEVTIV
-988 FEDNCDDE
+988 FGDSCDNE
-996 AFVENNEIDG
+996 AFVENSEIDG

-1019 DDEEEDVFDSL
+1019 DDNEEEDVFDSL
-1030 EENNLWT
+1030 EEKNLWT

>member
-1 MPKNNNKNLIDA
+1 MPNNNKNLIDA

-21 AVNNLIIENLN
+21 AVNNLITEELNRFNEIE
-32 GFTEIKNLEEMQPIM
+32 NLEEMQQIM
-47 NGPFMLSN
+47 NGPFMSSN

-69 VATLNH
+69 VATLN
-75 NEPNRKY
+75 NDRKC
-82 KKNKAHVFDDFTI
+82 KNIARVFDDFTL

-116 KSKLLEFAEQ
+116 KSKLLESAEQ

-145 TMTRADFDFYYKDTK
+145 TMKRADFDFYYKGTK
-160 ITTQTLEIK
+160 LTTQTLEIK
-169 AKAVVTRTKED
+169 AKVVVTRTKED

-190 IDDVNTVRAQ
+190 IDNVDSTRAK
-200 NLIDDINNGIIP
+200 NIIDDINNGVIP
-212 TPTMIVKTGTGLH
+212 MPTMIVVTGTGAHL
-225 VWYIFTSP
+225 WYLFTSP
-233 IASKNDKELQKYQ
+233 IATKNEKELQKHQ

-314 EWADIPEIE
+314 EWAEIPEIE

-337 ARKLSSREYQALF
+337 ARKLSQREYQALF
-350 DSFLTESVG
+350 DSLLTESVG

-381 SALVTINN
+381 SALVAINN
-389 IIDEVNRLYPIE
+389 IIDEVNRLYPVE
-401 GNMLRNLTEKEAR
+401 GNMLRNLTKKEAC
-414 KFDPKSNKFDLKYY
+414 KFDPKSNEFDLKYY

-438 NSQIYKNHIKREKYR
+438 NSQIYKNHIKQEKYR
-453 TGLNNSESMKK
+453 TGLNNSDSMKK

-472 IKLRAESL
+472 IELRAECL

-486 TLNNDRKNKSGE
+486 NLNNDRKNKSGE
-498 AVYHGQQCIIN
+498 AIYHGQQCIVN
-509 GYDFTP
+509 DYDFTP
-515 FVKVHS
+515 FVLTHS
-521 STYNIGTDRRMMR
+521 TTYNIGTDRRMMR
-534 PVKRSYNIIDN
+534 PVKRSYAIIDN
-545 PNTTRHQIV
+545 PDTSRHQVV
-554 LARIFDYLNG
+554 LARIFEYLNG
-564 ITTQR
+564 VTTQR

-591 SQETRDRFYN
+591 SQETRDKFYN
-601 RYVDVKVPGRYTK
+601 RYVDIKVPGRYTK

-637 FEKIREGVRGERAY
+637 FEKIREGVRSERAY

-673 LLNAFNKK
+673 LLNEFNKK
-681 REAIVKKGE
+681 REIVVKKGVS
-690 NVDLINAINATNNK
+690 VDLINAINATNNK

-732 NDKVSMVSRF
+732 NDKISMVSRF

-774 NRQAKKNEAL
+774 NRQAKKDEAL
-784 FIGELNRR
+784 FIGELNKR

-800 PIIQRTDSLI
+800 PIIQRTDSMI
-810 RRLIHKGKGGRLRL
+810 RRLIHKGKGGKLRL
-824 HGTFMYTCFMHHHLG
+824 HGTFMYMCFMHHHLG
-839 FLDIL
+839 FLDLL
-844 PPDVGFPFATVYKYV
+844 PPDVGFPFATAYKYV
-859 GLELTEIGRQFLE
+859 GLELTNIGRQFLE
-872 YNNDY
+872 YNHDY

-886 TYDPRT
+886 KYDPRT

-924 EEVMYKAKQLA
+924 EEIMYKAKQLA

-988 FEDNCDDE
+988 FEDNRDNE

-1006 NTEILDETINMTL
+1006 NAEISEEAINTFL
-1019 DDEEEDVFDSL
+1019 DDEEEDVFDNL
-1030 EENNLWT
+1030 EEKNLWT

>member
-1 MPKNNNKNLIDA
+1 MPNKNLIDA
-13 SKICANNE
+13 SKICANDE
-21 AVNNLIIENLN
+21 AVNNLITEELN
-32 GFTEIKNLEEMQPIM
+32 GFTEIKDAEEMTQIINKQFIPSDM
-47 NGPFMLSN
+47 H
-55 MRRGTVMGGSYEPI
+55 RGTVMGGSYEPA
-69 VATLNH
+69 VATLYDGR
-75 NEPNRKY
+75 EY
-82 KKNKAHVFDDFTI
+82 KNKTFISDEFTFK
-95 NNLSDED
+95 NLSDED
-102 KARLYV
+102 KAHLYA

-116 KSKLLEFAEQ
+116 KSKLLESSRQ
-126 YRKDNNYDYFKFSD
+126 YAKENNYDYCKFSD
-140 TDTKY
+140 TDTNY
-145 TMTRADFDFYYKDTK
+145 TMTSADFDCYYKGK
-160 ITTQTLEIK
+160 KLATQRLEINTK
-169 AKAVVTRTKED
+169 KIIARTKVD
-180 IRGFIGYNVD
+180 IRGFTSYNIDIDNVD
-190 IDDVNTVRAQ
+190 TVRAQ

-246 TMMGLFTRKFTH
+246 TMMNLFTRKFTH

-389 IIDEVNRLYPIE
+389 IIDEVNRLYPVE

-414 KFDPKSNKFDLKYY
+414 KFDPKNNEFDLKYY

-438 NSQIYKNHIKREKYR
+438 NSQIYKNHIKQEKYR
-453 TGLNNSESMKK
+453 TGLNNSENMKK

-472 IKLRAESL
+472 IELRAESL

-498 AVYHGQQCIIN
+498 AIYHGQQCIVN

-515 FVKVHS
+515 FVLTHS
-521 STYNIGTDRRMMR
+521 TTYNIGTDRRMMR
-534 PVKRSYNIIDN
+534 PVKRSYAIIDN
-545 PNTTRHQIV
+545 PDTPRHQVV

-564 ITTQR
+564 VTTQR

-591 SQETRDRFYN
+591 SQETRDEFYN
-601 RYVDVKVPGRYTK
+601 RYADIKVPGRYTK
-614 SSEELYREIR
+614 SSEELYREIK

-712 ETTAQ
+712 ETAAQ

-732 NDKVSMVSRF
+732 NDKISMVSRF

-760 FDDVFNLWIGNNML
+760 FDDVFNLWVGNNML

-784 FIGELNRR
+784 FISELNRR
-792 WDRLHALL
+792 WDHLHALL

-810 RRLIHKGKGGRLRL
+810 RRLIHKGKGGKLRL

-839 FLDIL
+839 FLDLL
-844 PPDVGFPFATVYKYV
+844 PPDVGFPFATAYKYV
-859 GLELTEIGRQFLE
+859 GLELTKIGRQFLE
-872 YNNDY
+872 YNHDY
-877 DKAAELTYP
+877 DKAVELTYP

-892 GKRGYSRRDFTDREY
+892 GKRGYSRMDFTDREY
-907 MMELAKYYSLS
+907 MMTLARYYSLS

-973 DNAVRFKQQNEVSIV
+973 DNAVKFKQQNEVSIV
-988 FEDNCDDE
+988 FKDNSDDE

-1006 NTEILDETINMTL
+1006 NTEMLDETINMTL

-1030 EENNLWT
+1030 EEKNLWT

>member
-1 MPKNNNKNLIDA
+1 MPNNNKNLIDA
-13 SKICANNE
+13 SKVCANNE
-21 AVNNLIIENLN
+21 AVNNLITEELNRFNEIE
-32 GFTEIKNLEEMQPIM
+32 NLEEMQQIM
-47 NGPFMLSN
+47 NGPFMSSN

-69 VATLNH
+69 VATLN
-75 NEPNRKY
+75 NDRKY
-82 KKNKAHVFDDFTI
+82 KNIARVFDDFTL

-102 KARLYV
+102 KAHLYV

-116 KSKLLEFAEQ
+116 KSKLLESAEQ

-145 TMTRADFDFYYKDTK
+145 TMKRADFDFYYKGTK
-160 ITTQTLEIK
+160 LTTQTLEIK
-169 AKAVVTRTKED
+169 AKVVVTRTKED

-190 IDDVNTVRAQ
+190 IDNVDSTKAKNI
-200 NLIDDINNGIIP
+200 IDDINNGVIP
-212 TPTMIVKTGTGLH
+212 MPTMIVVTGTGAHL
-225 VWYIFTSP
+225 WYLFTSP
-233 IASKNDKELQKYQ
+233 IATKNEKELQKHQ

-314 EWADIPEIE
+314 EWAEIPEIE

-337 ARKLSSREYQALF
+337 ARKLSQREYQALF
-350 DSFLTESVG
+350 DSLLTESVG

-381 SALVTINN
+381 SALVAINN
-389 IIDEVNRLYPIE
+389 IIDEVNRLYPVE
-401 GNMLRNLTEKEAR
+401 GNMLRNLTKKEAR
-414 KFDPKSNKFDLKYY
+414 KFDPKSNEFDLKYY

-438 NSQIYKNHIKREKYR
+438 NSQIYKNHIKQEKYR
-453 TGLNNSESMKK
+453 TGLNNSDSMKK

-472 IKLRAESL
+472 IELRAECL

-486 TLNNDRKNKSGE
+486 NLNNDRKNKSGE
-498 AVYHGQQCIIN
+498 AIYHGQQCIVN
-509 GYDFTP
+509 DYDFTP
-515 FVKVHS
+515 FVLTHS
-521 STYNIGTDRRMMR
+521 TTYNIGTDRRMMR
-534 PVKRSYNIIDN
+534 PVKRSYAIIDN
-545 PNTTRHQIV
+545 PDTSRHQVV
-554 LARIFDYLNG
+554 LARIFEYLNG
-564 ITTQR
+564 VTTQR

-591 SQETRDRFYN
+591 SQETRDKFYN
-601 RYVDVKVPGRYTK
+601 RYVDIKVPGRYTK

-712 ETTAQ
+712 ETAAQ

-732 NDKVSMVSRF
+732 NDKISMVSRF

-774 NRQAKKNEAL
+774 NRQAKKDEAL
-784 FIGELNRR
+784 FIGELNKR

-800 PIIQRTDSLI
+800 PIIQRTDSMI
-810 RRLIHKGKGGRLRL
+810 RRLIHKGKGGKLRL
-824 HGTFMYTCFMHHHLG
+824 HGTFMYMCFMHHHLG
-839 FLDIL
+839 FLDLL
-844 PPDVGFPFATVYKYV
+844 PPDVGFPFATAYKYV
-859 GLELTEIGRQFLE
+859 GLELTNIGRQFLE
-872 YNNDY
+872 YNHDY

-886 TYDPRT
+886 KYDPRT

-924 EEVMYKAKQLA
+924 EEIMYKAKQLA

-988 FEDNCDDE
+988 FEDNRDNE

-1006 NTEILDETINMTL
+1006 NAEISEEAINTFL
-1019 DDEEEDVFDSL
+1019 DDEEEDVFDNL
-1030 EENNLWT
+1030 EEKNLWT

>member
-1 MPKNNNKNLIDA
+1 MPNNNKNLIDA
-13 SKICANNE
+13 SKIYANNE
-21 AVNNLIIENLN
+21 AVNNLITEELN
-32 GFTEIKNLEEMQPIM
+32 RFTEIKNLEEMQPIM

-69 VATLNH
+69 VATLN
-75 NEPNRKY
+75 NDRKHR
-82 KKNKAHVFDDFTI
+82 NKTRVFDDFTL

-116 KSKLLEFAEQ
+116 KSKLLESAEQ
-126 YRKDNNYDYFKFSD
+126 YKKDNNYDYFKFSD

-145 TMTRADFDFYYKDTK
+145 TMTSADFDFYYKDTK
-160 ITTQTLEIK
+160 VTTQTLKINT
-169 AKAVVTRTKED
+169 KAVVKHTKED
-180 IRGFIGYNVD
+180 IRGFTSYNVD
-190 IDDVNTVRAQ
+190 IDNVDSTRAK
-200 NLIDDINNGIIP
+200 NLIDDINNGVIP
-212 TPTMIVKTGTGLH
+212 TPTMIVVTGTGAHL
-225 VWYIFTSP
+225 WYIFTSP
-233 IASKNDKELQKYQ
+233 IATKNEKELQKYQ

-350 DSFLTESVG
+350 DSLLTESVG

-389 IIDEVNRLYPIE
+389 IINEVNRLYPVE

-414 KFDPKSNKFDLKYY
+414 KFDPKSNEFDLKYY
-428 QKYLSTGAMV
+428 QKYLSTSAMV
-438 NSQIYKNHIKREKYR
+438 NSQIYKNHIKQEKYR
-453 TGLNNSESMKK
+453 TGLSQSENMKK

-472 IKLRAESL
+472 IELRAECL

-486 TLNNDRKNKSGE
+486 DLNNDRKNKSGE
-498 AVYHGQQCIIN
+498 AIYHGQQCIVN

-515 FVKVHS
+515 FVMTHS
-521 STYNIGTDRRMMR
+521 TTYNLGKDNRQRT
-534 PVKRSYNIIDN
+534 VKDSYEIVDN
-545 PNTTRHQIV
+545 PTIERHQVV
-554 LARIFDYLNG
+554 LTRVFEYLNG
-564 ITTQR
+564 VTTQR

-591 SQETRDRFYN
+591 SQETRDEFYN
-601 RYVDVKVPGRYTK
+601 RYVDIKVPGRYTK

-637 FEKIREGVRGERAY
+637 FEKIREGVRGEHAY
-651 ITGNILTENYNKVND
+651 ITGKILTENCNKVND
-666 AIRRVLK
+666 AIRRILK
-673 LLNAFNKK
+673 LLNEFNKK
-681 REAIVKKGE
+681 REIVVKKGVS
-690 NVDLINAINATNNK
+690 VDLINAINATNNK

-732 NDKVSMVSRF
+732 NDKISMVSRF

-749 NHINTTNVELT
+749 NHISTTNVELT

-810 RRLIHKGKGGRLRL
+810 RRLIHKGKGGKLRL

-844 PPDVGFPFATVYKYV
+844 PPDVGFPFATAYKYV

-872 YNNDY
+872 YNHDY

-907 MMELAKYYSLS
+907 MMMLAKYYSLS

-973 DNAVRFKQQNEVSIV
+973 DNAVRFKQQNEVTIV
-988 FEDNCDDE
+988 FEDNHNE
-996 AFVENNEIDG
+996 EVSIENSETDG
-1006 NTEILDETINMTL
+1006 DTEILDETINMTL
-1019 DDEEEDVFDSL
+1019 DDNEEEDVFDSL
-1030 EENNLWT
+1030 EEKNLWT

>member
-21 AVNNLIIENLN
+21 AVNNLITEELN
-32 GFTEIKNLEEMQPIM
+32 RFTEIKNLEEMQPIM

-69 VATLNH
+69 VATLN
-75 NEPNRKY
+75 NDRKHR
-82 KKNKAHVFDDFTI
+82 NKTRVFDDFTI
-95 NNLSDED
+95 NNLSNED

-116 KSKLLEFAEQ
+116 KSKLLELAGQ
-126 YRKDNNYDYFKFSD
+126 YAKDNNYDYFKFSD

-145 TMTRADFDFYYKDTK
+145 TMTRANFDFYYKDTK
-160 ITTQTLEIK
+160 VTTQTLEIK
-169 AKAVVTRTKED
+169 TKAVVERTKKN
-180 IRGFIGYNVD
+180 IRGFIGYNAD
-190 IDDVNTVRAQ
+190 IDDVDSTRAK
-200 NLIDDINNGIIP
+200 NLIDDINNGVIP
-212 TPTMIVKTGTGLH
+212 TPTMIVITGTGAHL
-225 VWYIFTSP
+225 WYIFTSP
-233 IASKNDKELQKYQ
+233 IATKNEKELQKYQ

-300 GYTSGIYHDFKALN
+300 GYASGIYHDFKALN

-323 ISKKSSVIKYDSKK
+323 ISKKSSAIKYDSKK
-337 ARKLSSREYQALF
+337 ARKLSQREYQALF
-350 DSFLTESVG
+350 DSLLTESVG

-366 MLFYHMLVEGGMSFE
+366 MLFYHMLVEGRMSFE
-381 SALVTINN
+381 NALITINN
-389 IIDEVNRLYPIE
+389 IINEVNRQYPVE

-414 KFDPKSNKFDLKYY
+414 KFDPKSNEFDLKYY
-428 QKYLSTGAMV
+428 QKYLSTNAMV
-438 NSQIYKNHIKREKYR
+438 NSQIYKNHIKQEKHR
-453 TGLNNSESMKK
+453 TGLSQSENMKK

-472 IKLRAESL
+472 IKLRAECL
-480 LYALVN
+480 LYAIVN
-486 TLNNDRKNKSGE
+486 NLNNDRKNKSGE
-498 AVYHGQQCIIN
+498 AIYHRQQCIVN

-515 FVKVHS
+515 FVMAHS
-521 STYNIGTDRRMMR
+521 TIYNLGKDERQRT
-534 PVKRSYNIIDN
+534 VKSSYEIIDN
-545 PNTTRHQIV
+545 PNNIRHQIL
-554 LARIFDYLNG
+554 LARVFEYLNG

-569 VGSTDIYS
+569 VGSTNIYS

-591 SQETRDRFYN
+591 SQETRDEFYN

-614 SSEELYREIR
+614 NSEELYREIR
-624 NYFNILVSLAHHH
+624 NYFNILLSLAHHH
-637 FEKIREGVRGERAY
+637 FDKIKEGVRGERAY
-651 ITGNILTENYNKVND
+651 ITGKILTENYNKVND
-666 AIRRVLK
+666 AIRRILK
-673 LLNAFNKK
+673 LLNEFNKK
-681 REAIVKKGE
+681 REIVVKKGVS
-690 NVDLINAINATNNK
+690 VDLINMINATNNK
-704 SLAFVGAR
+704 SLTFVGAR

-732 NDKVSMVSRF
+732 NDKISMVNRF

-760 FDDVFNLWIGNNML
+760 FDNVFNLWIGNNML

-810 RRLIHKGKGGRLRL
+810 RRLIHKGKGGKLRL
-824 HGTFMYTCFMHHHLG
+824 HGTFMYMCFMHHHLG

-877 DKAAELTYP
+877 DKVAELTYP

-907 MMELAKYYSLS
+907 MMTLARYYSLS

-953 RAELLSLL
+953 RTELLSLL

-988 FEDNCDDE
+988 FEDNCDNE

-1006 NTEILDETINMTL
+1006 NTEILDETINIVL
-1019 DDEEEDVFDSL
+1019 DDDEEDVFDSL
-1030 EENNLWT
+1030 EEKNLWT

>member
-21 AVNNLIIENLN
+21 AVNNLITEELN
-32 GFTEIKNLEEMQPIM
+32 RFTEIKNLEEMQPIM

-55 MRRGTVMGGSYEPI
+55 MHRGTVMGGSYEPI
-69 VATLNH
+69 VATLN
-75 NEPNRKY
+75 NDRKHR
-82 KKNKAHVFDDFTI
+82 NKTCVFDDFTI
-95 NNLSDED
+95 NNLSNED
-102 KARLYV
+102 RARLYV

-116 KSKLLEFAEQ
+116 KSKLLESVEQ
-126 YRKDNNYDYFKFSD
+126 YKKDNNYDYFKFSD

-145 TMTRADFDFYYKDTK
+145 TMTSADFDFYYKDTK
-160 ITTQTLEIK
+160 VTTQTLKINT
-169 AKAVVTRTKED
+169 KAVVKHTKKD
-180 IRGFIGYNVD
+180 IRGFTSYNVD
-190 IDDVNTVRAQ
+190 IDNVDSTRAK
-200 NLIDDINNGIIP
+200 NLIDDINNGVIP
-212 TPTMIVKTGTGLH
+212 TPTMIVVTGTGAHL
-225 VWYIFTSP
+225 WYIFTSP
-233 IASKNDKELQKYQ
+233 IATKNEKELQKYQ

-337 ARKLSSREYQALF
+337 ARKLSQREYQALF
-350 DSFLTESVG
+350 DSLLTESVG

-366 MLFYHMLVEGGMSFE
+366 MLFYHMLVEGEMSFDN
-381 SALVTINN
+381 ALITINN
-389 IIDEVNRLYPIE
+389 MINEVNRLYPVE

-414 KFDPKSNKFDLKYY
+414 KFDPKSNEFDLKYY
-428 QKYLSTGAMV
+428 QKYLSTSAMV
-438 NSQIYKNHIKREKYR
+438 NSQIYKNHIKQEKYR
-453 TGLNNSESMKK
+453 TGLNRSENIKK
-464 VCQETVRN
+464 VSQEVVRN
-472 IKLRAESL
+472 IELCAECL

-486 TLNNDRKNKSGE
+486 VLNNNRKNKSGE
-498 AVYHGQQCIIN
+498 AIYHGQQCIVGN
-509 GYDFTP
+509 YDFTP
-515 FVKVHS
+515 FVMTHS
-521 STYNIGTDRRMMR
+521 NTYNLGNDRLQRA
-534 PVKRSYNIIDN
+534 VKRSYKIIDN
-545 PNTTRHQIV
+545 PTIERHQVV
-554 LARIFDYLNG
+554 LSRVFDYLNG
-564 ITTQR
+564 ITVQR
-569 VGSTDIYS
+569 IGSTDIYS
-577 NRQELIHNLLLAST
+577 NHQEFIHNLLLAST
-591 SQETRDRFYN
+591 SQETRDEFYN
-601 RYVDVKVPGRYTK
+601 RYSNVTVPGRYTK
-614 SSEELYREIR
+614 NSEELYREIR
-624 NYFNILVSLAHHH
+624 NYFNILLSLAHHH
-637 FEKIREGVRGERAY
+637 LNKIKEGVRGERAY

-666 AIRRVLK
+666 AIRRILN

-681 REAIVKKGE
+681 REIIIKKGE
-690 NVDLINAINATNNK
+690 NVDLINAINVTNNK
-704 SLAFVGAR
+704 SSAFVGAR

-732 NDKVSMVSRF
+732 NDKISMVSRF

-749 NHINTTNVELT
+749 NHINVTNIEPT
-760 FDDVFNLWIGNNML
+760 FDNVFNLWVGINML
-774 NRQAKKNEAL
+774 NRQAKKDEAL
-784 FIGELNRR
+784 FISELNRR

-800 PIIQRTDSLI
+800 PVIQRTDSLI
-810 RRLIHKGKGGRLRL
+810 RRLIHKGKGGKLRL
-824 HGTFMYTCFMHHHLG
+824 HGTFMYMCFMHHHLG

-844 PPDVGFPFATVYKYV
+844 PPDVGFPFATAYKYV

-872 YNNDY
+872 YNHDY

-907 MMELAKYYSLS
+907 MMALAKYYSLS

-924 EEVMYKAKQLA
+924 EEVMYNAKQLA

-945 RDFRDTEI
+945 RDIRDTEI

-961 KSEVSDYLDRLH
+961 KFEVSDYLDRLH

-996 AFVENNEIDG
+996 VFVENNEIDG
-1006 NTEILDETINMTL
+1006 NTEILDETINIVL

-1030 EENNLWT
+1030 EEKNLWT

>member
-1 MPKNNNKNLIDA
+1 MPTKDNKNLIDA

-21 AVNNLIIENLN
+21 AVNNLITKELN
-32 GFTEIKNLEEMQPIM
+32 GFTEIKNVDEMTQIIK
-47 NGPFMLSN
+47 GQFVLSD
-55 MRRGTVMGGSYEPI
+55 MHRGTVMGGSYVTA
-69 VATLNH
+69 VATLYDG
-75 NEPNRKY
+75 KGY
-82 KKNKAHVFDDFTI
+82 KNKTFISDEFTLK
-95 NNLSDED
+95 NLSDED
-102 KARLYV
+102 KAHLYV
-108 TNAIYATS
+108 TNAVYATS
-116 KSKLLEFAEQ
+116 KSKLLESSKQ
-126 YRKDNNYDYFKFSD
+126 YAKDNNYDYCKFSD
-140 TDTKY
+140 TDTNY
-145 TMTRADFDFYYKDTK
+145 TMTSADFDCYYKGTK
-160 ITTQTLEIK
+160 LATQRLEIN
-169 AKAVVTRTKED
+169 TKKIIDRSKLD
-180 IRGFIGYNVD
+180 IRGFTGYNID
-190 IDDVNTVRAQ
+190 IDDVNSTKAK
-200 NLIDDINNGIIP
+200 NLIDNINNNVIP
-212 TPTMIVKTGTGLH
+212 TPTMIIKTGTGLH

-233 IASKNDKELQKYQ
+233 IAIKNEKELQKYN
-246 TMMGLFTRKFTH
+246 TMQGLFSRKFTH
-258 NPRYCGKEEETGS
+258 NPHYCGKEEETGS

-337 ARKLSSREYQALF
+337 ARKLSQREYQALF

-389 IIDEVNRLYPIE
+389 IINEVNRLYPVE
-401 GNMLRNLTEKEAR
+401 GNMLRNLTEKEAH
-414 KFDPKSNKFDLKYY
+414 KFDPKSNDFDLKYY

-438 NSQIYKNHIKREKYR
+438 NSQIYKNYIKQEKYR
-453 TGLNNSESMKK
+453 TGLSQSENMKK

-472 IKLRAESL
+472 IELRAECL

-486 TLNNDRKNKSGE
+486 NLNNDRKNKSGE
-498 AVYHGQQCIIN
+498 AIYHGQQCIIN
-509 GYDFTP
+509 DYDFTP
-515 FVKVHS
+515 FVMVHS

-534 PVKRSYNIIDN
+534 PIKRSYAIIDN
-545 PNTTRHQIV
+545 PDTTRHQIV
-554 LARIFDYLNG
+554 LGRIFEYLNG
-564 ITTQR
+564 NITQR
-569 VGSTDIYS
+569 IGSTDIYS

-591 SQETRDRFYN
+591 SQETRDEFYN
-601 RYVDVKVPGRYTK
+601 RYVDIKVPGRYTK

-712 ETTAQ
+712 ETAAQ

-732 NDKVSMVSRF
+732 NDKISMVSRF

-774 NRQAKKNEAL
+774 NRQAKKDEAL
-784 FIGELNRR
+784 FISELNRR
-792 WDRLHALL
+792 WNRLHALL

-810 RRLIHKGKGGRLRL
+810 RRLIHKGKGGKLRL
-824 HGTFMYTCFMHHHLG
+824 HGTFMYMCFMHHHLG

-844 PPDVGFPFATVYKYV
+844 PPDVGFPFATAYKYV

-872 YNNDY
+872 YNHDY

-907 MMELAKYYSLS
+907 MMTLARYYSLS

-945 RDFRDTEI
+945 RDIRDTEI

-996 AFVENNEIDG
+996 AFVENNKIDG
-1006 NTEILDETINMTL
+1006 NTEISEEAIDTFL
-1019 DDEEEDVFDSL
+1019 DDEEEDVFDNL

>member
-1 MPKNNNKNLIDA
+1 MPTKDNKNLIDA

-21 AVNNLIIENLN
+21 AVNNLITKELN
-32 GFTEIKNLEEMQPIM
+32 GFTEIENVDEMTQIIK
-47 NGPFMLSN
+47 GQFVLSD
-55 MRRGTVMGGSYEPI
+55 MHRGTVMGGSYVTA
-69 VATLNH
+69 VATLN
-75 NEPNRKY
+75 NDRKHR
-82 KKNKAHVFDDFTI
+82 NKTFISDEFTLK
-95 NNLSDED
+95 NLSDED
-102 KARLYV
+102 KAHLYV

-116 KSKLLEFAEQ
+116 KSKLLESSKQ
-126 YRKDNNYDYFKFSD
+126 YAKDNNYDYCKFSD
-140 TDTKY
+140 TDTNY
-145 TMTRADFDFYYKDTK
+145 TMTSADFDCYYKGTK
-160 ITTQTLEIK
+160 LATQRLEIN
-169 AKAVVTRTKED
+169 TKKIIDRSKLD
-180 IRGFIGYNVD
+180 IRGFTSYNVD
-190 IDDVNTVRAQ
+190 IDNVDSTRAK
-200 NLIDDINNGIIP
+200 NLIDDINNSVIP
-212 TPTMIVKTGTGLH
+212 TPTMIVVTGTGAHL
-225 VWYIFTSP
+225 WYIFTSP
-233 IASKNDKELQKYQ
+233 IATKNEKELQKYQ

-314 EWADIPEIE
+314 KWADIPEIE

-350 DSFLTESVG
+350 DSLLTESVG

-389 IIDEVNRLYPIE
+389 IIDEVNRLYPVE

-414 KFDPKSNKFDLKYY
+414 KFDPKSNEFDLKYY

-438 NSQIYKNHIKREKYR
+438 NSQIYKNHIKQKKYR
-453 TGLNNSESMKK
+453 TGLSQSENMKK
-464 VCQETVRN
+464 LSQEVVHYIN
-472 IKLRAESL
+472 LRSECL

-486 TLNNDRKNKSGE
+486 NLNNDRKNKSGE
-498 AVYHGQQCIIN
+498 AIYHGQQCII
-509 GYDFTP
+509 GSYDFTS
-515 FVKVHS
+515 FVMSHPT
-521 STYNIGTDRRMMR
+521 TYNLGKDNRQRT
-534 PVKRSYNIIDN
+534 VKDSYEIIDN
-545 PNTTRHQIV
+545 PTIERHQVV
-554 LARIFDYLNG
+554 LTRVFEYLNG
-564 ITTQR
+564 STIQHI
-569 VGSTDIYS
+569 GSTDIYS

-591 SQETRDRFYN
+591 SQETRDEFYN

-637 FEKIREGVRGERAY
+637 FNKIKEGVRGERAY
-651 ITGNILTENYNKVND
+651 ITGKILTENCNKVND
-666 AIRRVLK
+666 TIRRILK
-673 LLNAFNKK
+673 LLNEFNKK
-681 REAIVKKGE
+681 REIVVKKGVS
-690 NVDLINAINATNNK
+690 VDLINAINATNNK

-712 ETTAQ
+712 ETAAQ

-732 NDKVSMVSRF
+732 NDKISMISRF

-774 NRQAKKNEAL
+774 NRQAKKDEAL

-800 PIIQRTDSLI
+800 PIIQRTDSMI
-810 RRLIHKGKGGRLRL
+810 RRLIHKGKGGKLRL

-844 PPDVGFPFATVYKYV
+844 PPDVSFPFATAYKYV

-872 YNNDY
+872 YNHDY

-907 MMELAKYYSLS
+907 MMTLAKYYSLS

-945 RDFRDTEI
+945 RDIRDTEI

-973 DNAVRFKQQNEVSIV
+973 DSAVRFKQQNEVSIV
-988 FEDNCDDE
+988 FEDNH
-996 AFVENNEIDG
+996 NEEYLEDG
-1006 NTEILDETINMTL
+1006 NTEISEETINIVL
-1019 DDEEEDVFDSL
+1019 DDEEEDVFNSL

>member
-13 SKICANNE
+13 SKICANDE
-21 AVNNLIIENLN
+21 AVNNLITEELN

-47 NGPFMLSN
+47 NGPFMSSN

-69 VATLNH
+69 VATLN
-75 NEPNRKY
+75 NDRKHR
-82 KKNKAHVFDDFTI
+82 NKTYVFDDFTI

-102 KARLYV
+102 KARLYI

-116 KSKLLEFAEQ
+116 KSKLLEYAEQ
-126 YRKDNNYDYFKFSD
+126 YKKDNNYDYFKFSD

-145 TMTRADFDFYYKDTK
+145 TMTSADFDFYYKDTK
-160 ITTQTLEIK
+160 VTTQTLKINT
-169 AKAVVTRTKED
+169 KAVVKHTKED
-180 IRGFIGYNVD
+180 IRGFTSYNVD
-190 IDDVNTVRAQ
+190 IDNVDSTRAK
-200 NLIDDINNGIIP
+200 NLIDDINNGVIP

-233 IASKNDKELQKYQ
+233 IAIKNEKELQKYNIMQ
-246 TMMGLFTRKFTH
+246 GLFSRKFTH
-258 NPRYCGKEEETGS
+258 NPHYCGKEEETGS

-337 ARKLSSREYQALF
+337 ARKLSQREYQALF
-350 DSFLTESVG
+350 DSLLTESVG

-366 MLFYHMLVEGGMSFE
+366 MLFYHMLVEGEMSFDN
-381 SALVTINN
+381 ALIVINN
-389 IIDEVNRLYPIE
+389 IINEVNRQYPVE
-401 GNMLRNLTEKEAR
+401 GNMLRNLTEKEAH
-414 KFDPKSNKFDLKYY
+414 KFDPKSNEFDLKYY

-438 NSQIYKNHIKREKYR
+438 NSQIYKNHIKQEKYR
-453 TGLNNSESMKK
+453 TGLNNSENMKK

-472 IKLRAESL
+472 IELRAECL

-486 TLNNDRKNKSGE
+486 NLNNDRKNKSGE
-498 AVYHGQQCIIN
+498 AIYHGQQCIVN

-515 FVKVHS
+515 FVMVHS

-534 PVKRSYNIIDN
+534 PIKRSYAIIDN
-545 PNTTRHQIV
+545 PDTTRHQIV
-554 LARIFDYLNG
+554 LGRIFEYLNG
-564 ITTQR
+564 NTTQR
-569 VGSTDIYS
+569 VGSTNIYS

-591 SQETRDRFYN
+591 SQEIRDGFYN

-637 FEKIREGVRGERAY
+637 FNKIKEGVRGERAY
-651 ITGNILTENYNKVND
+651 ITGKILTENCNKVND
-666 AIRRVLK
+666 TIRRILK
-673 LLNAFNKK
+673 SLNEFNKK
-681 REAIVKKGE
+681 REIVVKKGVS
-690 NVDLINAINATNNK
+690 VDLINMINATNNK

-732 NDKVSMVSRF
+732 NDKISMVSRF

-760 FDDVFNLWIGNNML
+760 FDNVFNLWIGNNML

-800 PIIQRTDSLI
+800 PIIQRTDSII
-810 RRLIHKGKGGRLRL
+810 RRLIHKGKGGKLRL
-824 HGTFMYTCFMHHHLG
+824 HGTFMYICFMHHHLG

-844 PPDVGFPFATVYKYV
+844 PPDVGFPFATAYKYV

-892 GKRGYSRRDFTDREY
+892 GKRGYSRRDFTDCEY
-907 MMELAKYYSLS
+907 MMTLAKYYSLS

-945 RDFRDTEI
+945 RDIRDTEI
-953 RAELLSLL
+953 RAELSSLL

-988 FEDNCDDE
+988 FEDNH
-996 AFVENNEIDG
+996 NEEYLEDG
-1006 NTEILDETINMTL
+1006 NTEILDEVINMTL

>member
-1 MPKNNNKNLIDA
+1 MPNKNLIDA
-13 SKICANNE
+13 SKICANDE
-21 AVNNLIIENLN
+21 AVNNLITEELN
-32 GFTEIKNLEEMQPIM
+32 GFTEIKDAEEMTQIINKQFIPSDM
-47 NGPFMLSN
+47 H
-55 MRRGTVMGGSYEPI
+55 RGTVMGGSYEPA
-69 VATLNH
+69 VATLYDGR
-75 NEPNRKY
+75 EY
-82 KKNKAHVFDDFTI
+82 KNKTFISDEFTLKNI
-95 NNLSDED
+95 SDED
-102 KARLYV
+102 KAHLYV

-116 KSKLLEFAEQ
+116 KSKLLESSRQ
-126 YRKDNNYDYFKFSD
+126 YAKENNYDYCKFSD
-140 TDTKY
+140 TDTNY
-145 TMTRADFDFYYKDTK
+145 TMTSADFDCYYKGK
-160 ITTQTLEIK
+160 KLATQRLEINTK
-169 AKAVVTRTKED
+169 KIIARTKLD
-180 IRGFIGYNVD
+180 IRGFTSYNIDIDNVD
-190 IDDVNTVRAQ
+190 TVRAQ

-246 TMMGLFTRKFTH
+246 TMMNLFTRKFTH

-389 IIDEVNRLYPIE
+389 IIDEVNRLYPVE

-414 KFDPKSNKFDLKYY
+414 KFDPKNNEFDLKYY

-438 NSQIYKNHIKREKYR
+438 NSQIYKNHIKQEKYR

-472 IKLRAESL
+472 IELRAESL

-498 AVYHGQQCIIN
+498 AIYHGQQCIVN

-515 FVKVHS
+515 FVLTHS
-521 STYNIGTDRRMMR
+521 TTYNIGTDRRMMR
-534 PVKRSYNIIDN
+534 PVKRSYAIIDN
-545 PNTTRHQIV
+545 PDTPRHQVV

-564 ITTQR
+564 VTTQR

-591 SQETRDRFYN
+591 SQETRDEFYN
-601 RYVDVKVPGRYTK
+601 RYADIKVPGRYTK
-614 SSEELYREIR
+614 SSEELYREIK

-712 ETTAQ
+712 ETAAQ

-732 NDKVSMVSRF
+732 NDKISMVSRF

-760 FDDVFNLWIGNNML
+760 FDDVFNLWVGNNML

-784 FIGELNRR
+784 FISELNRR
-792 WDRLHALL
+792 WDHLHALL

-810 RRLIHKGKGGRLRL
+810 RRLIHKGKGGKLRL

-839 FLDIL
+839 FLDLL
-844 PPDVGFPFATVYKYV
+844 PPDVGFPFATAYKYV

-872 YNNDY
+872 YNHDY

-892 GKRGYSRRDFTDREY
+892 GKRGYSRMDFTDREY
-907 MMELAKYYSLS
+907 MMTLARYYSLS

-973 DNAVRFKQQNEVSIV
+973 DNAVKFKQQNEVSIV
-988 FEDNCDDE
+988 FKDNSDDE

-1006 NTEILDETINMTL
+1006 NTEMLDETINMTL

-1030 EENNLWT
+1030 EEKNLWT

>member
-1 MPKNNNKNLIDA
+1 MPNNNKNLIDA

-21 AVNNLIIENLN
+21 AVNNLITEELN
-32 GFTEIKNLEEMQPIM
+32 GFTEIENANEMTQIIK
-47 NGPFMLSN
+47 GQFVLSD
-55 MRRGTVMGGSYEPI
+55 MHRGTVMGGSYVTA
-69 VATLNH
+69 VATLYDDR
-75 NEPNRKY
+75 EY
-82 KKNKAHVFDDFTI
+82 KNKTFISDEFTLK
-95 NNLSDED
+95 NLSDED
-102 KARLYV
+102 KVHLYV

-116 KSKLLEFAEQ
+116 KSKLLELAGQ
-126 YRKDNNYDYFKFSD
+126 YAKDNNYDYCKFSD
-140 TDTKY
+140 TDTNY
-145 TMTRADFDFYYKDTK
+145 TMTSADFDCCYKGTK
-160 ITTQTLEIK
+160 LATQRLEINTK
-169 AKAVVTRTKED
+169 KIIDRTKPN
-180 IRGFIGYNVD
+180 IRGFTSYNVD
-190 IDDVNTVRAQ
+190 IDNVDSTRAK

-225 VWYIFTSP
+225 IWYIFTSP
-233 IASKNDKELQKYQ
+233 IATKNEKELQKYQ
-246 TMMGLFTRKFTH
+246 TMMSLFTRKFTH

-300 GYTSGIYHDFKALN
+300 GYTSGIYHDFRTLN

-381 SALVTINN
+381 NALIAINN
-389 IIDEVNRLYPIE
+389 IINEVNRLYPVE
-401 GNMLRNLTEKEAR
+401 GNMLRNLTEKEAH
-414 KFDPKSNKFDLKYY
+414 KFDPKSNEFNLKYY
-428 QKYLSTGAMV
+428 QKYLSTSAMV
-438 NSQIYKNHIKREKYR
+438 NSQIYKNHIKQEKYR
-453 TGLNNSESMKK
+453 TGLNNSDSMKK

-472 IKLRAESL
+472 IELRAECL

-486 TLNNDRKNKSGE
+486 NLNNDRKNKTGE
-498 AVYHGQQCIIN
+498 AIYHGQQCIVN

-515 FVKVHS
+515 FVMIHS

-534 PVKRSYNIIDN
+534 PVKRSYAIIDN
-545 PNTTRHQIV
+545 PDTPRHQV
-554 LARIFDYLNG
+554 MLARIFDYLNG
-564 ITTQR
+564 VTTQR

-591 SQETRDRFYN
+591 SQETRDEFYN

-614 SSEELYREIR
+614 NSEELYREIR
-624 NYFNILVSLAHHH
+624 NYFNILLSLAHHH
-637 FEKIREGVRGERAY
+637 FDKIKEGVRGERAY
-651 ITGNILTENYNKVND
+651 ITGKILTENYNKVND
-666 AIRRVLK
+666 AIRHILK
-673 LLNAFNKK
+673 LLNEFNKK
-681 REAIVKKGE
+681 REIVVKKSVS
-690 NVDLINAINATNNK
+690 VDLINAINATNNK

-732 NDKVSMVSRF
+732 NDKISMVSRF

-760 FDDVFNLWIGNNML
+760 FDNVFNLWIGNNML
-774 NRQAKKNEAL
+774 NRQAKKDEAL
-784 FIGELNRR
+784 FISELNRR

-810 RRLIHKGKGGRLRL
+810 RRLIHKGKGGKLRL
-824 HGTFMYTCFMHHHLG
+824 HGTFMYMCFMHHHLG

-844 PPDVGFPFATVYKYV
+844 PSDVGFPFATVYKYV

-872 YNNDY
+872 YNHDY

-907 MMELAKYYSLS
+907 MMELAKYYKLS

-945 RDFRDTEI
+945 RDIRDTEI

-988 FEDNCDDE
+988 FKDNCDDE
-996 AFVENNEIDG
+996 AVVENSETDG
-1006 NTEILDETINMTL
+1006 DTEILDETINITL
-1019 DDEEEDVFDSL
+1019 DDDEEDVFDSL
-1030 EENNLWT
+1030 EEKNLWT

>member
-1 MPKNNNKNLIDA
+1 MPNNNKNLIDA

-21 AVNNLIIENLN
+21 AVNNLITEELN
-32 GFTEIKNLEEMQPIM
+32 RFTEIKNLEEMQPIM

-69 VATLNH
+69 VATLN
-75 NEPNRKY
+75 NDRKHR
-82 KKNKAHVFDDFTI
+82 NKTRVFDDFTI
-95 NNLSDED
+95 NNLSNED

-116 KSKLLEFAEQ
+116 KSKLLESAEQ
-126 YRKDNNYDYFKFSD
+126 YKKDNNYDYFKFSD

-145 TMTRADFDFYYKDTK
+145 TMTSADFDFYYKDTK
-160 ITTQTLEIK
+160 VTTQTLKINT
-169 AKAVVTRTKED
+169 KAVVKHTKED
-180 IRGFIGYNVD
+180 IRGFTSYNVD
-190 IDDVNTVRAQ
+190 IDNVDSTRAK
-200 NLIDDINNGIIP
+200 NLIDDINNGVIP
-212 TPTMIVKTGTGLH
+212 TPTMIIVTGTGAHL
-225 VWYIFTSP
+225 WYIFTSP
-233 IASKNDKELQKYQ
+233 IATKNEKELQKYQ

-350 DSFLTESVG
+350 DSLLTESVG

-366 MLFYHMLVEGGMSFE
+366 MLFYHMLVEGGMTFDN
-381 SALVTINN
+381 ALIVINN
-389 IIDEVNRLYPIE
+389 KIDEVNRLYPVE
-401 GNMLRNLTEKEAR
+401 GNMLRNLTINEAR
-414 KFDPKSNKFDLKYY
+414 KFDPKSNEFDLKYY

-438 NSQIYKNHIKREKYR
+438 NSQIYKNHIKQEKYR
-453 TGLNNSESMKK
+453 TGLSQSENMKK

-472 IKLRAESL
+472 IELRAECL

-486 TLNNDRKNKSGE
+486 NLNNDRKNKSGE
-498 AVYHGQQCIIN
+498 AIYHGQQCIIN

-515 FVKVHS
+515 FVMSHS
-521 STYNIGTDRRMMR
+521 TTYNLGKDNRQRT
-534 PVKRSYNIIDN
+534 VKDSYEIIDN
-545 PNTTRHQIV
+545 PTIERHQVV
-554 LARIFDYLNG
+554 LTRVFEYLNG
-564 ITTQR
+564 STIQHI
-569 VGSTDIYS
+569 GSTDIYS

-591 SQETRDRFYN
+591 SQETRDEFYN

-637 FEKIREGVRGERAY
+637 FNKIKEGVRGERAY
-651 ITGNILTENYNKVND
+651 ITGKILTENCNKVND
-666 AIRRVLK
+666 TIRRILK
-673 LLNAFNKK
+673 LLNEFNKK
-681 REAIVKKGE
+681 REIVAKKGVS
-690 NVDLINAINATNNK
+690 VDLINAINATNNK

-732 NDKVSMVSRF
+732 NDKISMVSRF

-749 NHINTTNVELT
+749 NHISTTNVELT

-792 WDRLHALL
+792 WDCLHTLL

-810 RRLIHKGKGGRLRL
+810 RRLIHKGKGGKLRL

-844 PPDVGFPFATVYKYV
+844 PPDVGFPFATAYKYV

-872 YNNDY
+872 YNHDY

-907 MMELAKYYSLS
+907 MMTLARYYSLS

-945 RDFRDTEI
+945 RDIRDTEI

-996 AFVENNEIDG
+996 ASIENSETDG
-1006 NTEILDETINMTL
+1006 DTEILDETINMTL

-1030 EENNLWT
+1030 EEKNLWT

>member
-21 AVNNLIIENLN
+21 AVNNLITEELN
-32 GFTEIKNLEEMQPIM
+32 RFTEIKNLEEMQPIM

-69 VATLNH
+69 VATLN
-75 NEPNRKY
+75 NDRKHR
-82 KKNKAHVFDDFTI
+82 NKTRVFDDFTI
-95 NNLSDED
+95 NNLSNED

-116 KSKLLEFAEQ
+116 KSKLLEYAEQ
-126 YRKDNNYDYFKFSD
+126 YKKDNNYDYFKFSD

-145 TMTRADFDFYYKDTK
+145 TMTSADFDFYYKDTK
-160 ITTQTLEIK
+160 VTTQTLKINTK
-169 AKAVVTRTKED
+169 VVVKHTKED
-180 IRGFIGYNVD
+180 IRGFTSYNIDIDNVD
-190 IDDVNTVRAQ
+190 STRAK
-200 NLIDDINNGIIP
+200 NLIDDINNGVIP
-212 TPTMIVKTGTGLH
+212 TPTMIVVTGTGAHL
-225 VWYIFTSP
+225 WYIFTSP
-233 IASKNDKELQKYQ
+233 IATKNEKELQKYQ

-300 GYTSGIYHDFKALN
+300 GYTSGVYHDFKELN

-337 ARKLSSREYQALF
+337 ARKLSQREYQALF

-366 MLFYHMLVEGGMSFE
+366 MLFYHMLVEGEMSFE
-381 SALVTINN
+381 NALIAINN
-389 IIDEVNRLYPIE
+389 IINEVNRLYPVE

-414 KFDPKSNKFDLKYY
+414 KFDPKSNEFDLKYY

-438 NSQIYKNHIKREKYR
+438 NSQIYKNHIKQEKHR
-453 TGLNNSESMKK
+453 TGLSQSENMKK

-472 IKLRAESL
+472 IKLRAECL
-480 LYALVN
+480 LYAIVN
-486 TLNNDRKNKSGE
+486 NLNNDRKNKSGE
-498 AVYHGQQCIIN
+498 AIYHRQQCIVN

-515 FVKVHS
+515 FVMAHS
-521 STYNIGTDRRMMR
+521 TIYNLGKDERQRT
-534 PVKRSYNIIDN
+534 VKSSYEIIDN
-545 PNTTRHQIV
+545 PNNIRHQIL
-554 LARIFDYLNG
+554 LARVFEYLNG

-591 SQETRDRFYN
+591 SQETRDEFYN

-614 SSEELYREIR
+614 NSEELYREIR
-624 NYFNILVSLAHHH
+624 NYFNILLSLAHHH
-637 FEKIREGVRGERAY
+637 FDKIKEGVGGERAY
-651 ITGNILTENYNKVND
+651 ITGKILTENYNKVND
-666 AIRRVLK
+666 AIRRILK
-673 LLNAFNKK
+673 LLNEFNKK
-681 REAIVKKGE
+681 REIVVKKGVS
-690 NVDLINAINATNNK
+690 VDLINAINATNNK

-732 NDKVSMVSRF
+732 NDKISMVSRF

-760 FDDVFNLWIGNNML
+760 FDNVFNLWIGNNML
-774 NRQAKKNEAL
+774 NRQAKKDEAL
-784 FIGELNRR
+784 FISELNRR

-810 RRLIHKGKGGRLRL
+810 RRLIHKGKGGKLRL
-824 HGTFMYTCFMHHHLG
+824 HGTFMYMCFMHHHLG

-872 YNNDY
+872 YNHDY

-907 MMELAKYYSLS
+907 MMALAKYYSLS

-945 RDFRDTEI
+945 KDFRDTEI

-961 KSEVSDYLDRLH
+961 KSEVSDYLNRLH

-996 AFVENNEIDG
+996 AVVENNEIDG
-1006 NTEILDETINMTL
+1006 NAEISEETINIVL
-1019 DDEEEDVFDSL
+1019 DDEEDDVFDSL
-1030 EENNLWT
+1030 EEKNLWT

>member
-21 AVNNLIIENLN
+21 AVNNLIIKNLN
-32 GFTEIKNLEEMQPIM
+32 GFTEIKNLEEMQSIM

-69 VATLNH
+69 VATLN
-75 NEPNRKY
+75 NDKKRK
-82 KKNKAHVFDDFTI
+82 NITRVFDDFTL

-102 KARLYV
+102 KEHLYV

-116 KSKLLEFAEQ
+116 KSKLLESAEQ
-126 YRKDNNYDYFKFSD
+126 YKKDNNYDYFKFSD

-160 ITTQTLEIK
+160 LTTQTLEIK
-169 AKAVVTRTKED
+169 VKAVVTRIKED

-190 IDDVNTVRAQ
+190 IDDVNSERAK
-200 NLIDDINNGIIP
+200 NLIDNINNGVVLM
-212 TPTMIVKTGTGLH
+212 PTMIVVTGRGLH
-225 VWYIFTSP
+225 LWYLFTSP
-233 IASKNDKELQKYQ
+233 IAIKNSKELQKYQ

-300 GYTSGIYHDFKALN
+300 GYTSGIYYDFKALN

-350 DSFLTESVG
+350 DSLLTESVG

-366 MLFYHMLVEGGMSFE
+366 MLFYHMLVEGGMSFNN
-381 SALVTINN
+381 ALITINN
-389 IIDEVNRLYPIE
+389 IINEVNRLYPVE
-401 GNMLRNLTEKEAR
+401 GNMLRNLTEKEAH
-414 KFDPKSNKFDLKYY
+414 KFDPKSNEFDLKYY

-438 NSQIYKNHIKREKYR
+438 NSQIYKNHIKQEKHR
-453 TGLNNSESMKK
+453 TGLSQRENMKK

-472 IKLRAESL
+472 IELRAECL

-486 TLNNDRKNKSGE
+486 NLNNDRKNKSGE
-498 AVYHGQQCIIN
+498 AIYHGQQCIVN
-509 GYDFTP
+509 DYDFTP
-515 FVKVHS
+515 FVMAHS
-521 STYNIGTDRRMMR
+521 TTYNLGKDNRQRT
-534 PVKRSYNIIDN
+534 VKDSYEIIDN
-545 PNTTRHQIV
+545 PTIERHQVV
-554 LARIFDYLNG
+554 LTRIFEYLNG
-564 ITTQR
+564 NTTQH

-591 SQETRDRFYN
+591 SQETRNEFYN
-601 RYVDVKVPGRYTK
+601 RYSNVTVPGRYTLN
-614 SSEELYREIR
+614 SEELYREIR
-624 NYFNILVSLAHHH
+624 NYFNILVSLSHHH
-637 FEKIREGVRGERAY
+637 LNKIKEGVRGERAY
-651 ITGNILTENYNKVND
+651 ITGSILTENYNKVND

-673 LLNAFNKK
+673 LLNEFNKK
-681 REAIVKKGE
+681 REAIIKKGE
-690 NVDLINAINATNNK
+690 NVDIINAINATNNK

-712 ETTAQ
+712 ETAAQ

-726 MLLNFT
+726 MLLNLT
-732 NDKVSMVSRF
+732 NDKISMVSRF

-749 NHINTTNVELT
+749 NHINTTNIELT

-774 NRQAKKNEAL
+774 NRQAKKDEAL
-784 FIGELNRR
+784 FISELNRR

-800 PIIQRTDSLI
+800 TIIQRTDSLI
-810 RRLIHKGKGGRLRL
+810 RRLIHKGKGGKLRL
-824 HGTFMYTCFMHHHLG
+824 HGTFMYMCFMHHHLG
-839 FLDIL
+839 FLDML

-872 YNNDY
+872 YNHDY
-877 DKAAELTYP
+877 DKAVELTYP

-907 MMELAKYYSLS
+907 MMTLARYYSLS

-945 RDFRDTEI
+945 RDFRDIEI

-973 DNAVRFKQQNEVSIV
+973 DSAVRFKQQNEVSIV
-988 FEDNCDDE
+988 FEDNCDNE

-1006 NTEILDETINMTL
+1006 NTEILDKTINMTL
-1019 DDEEEDVFDSL
+1019 DDEEEDVFDNL